1 MAIQGKIEAE
11 NMKNE
16 DCRMSNFETTKKDYQ
31 QYAKLATSAES
42 LIYSD
47 PKSSVA
53 IFGNFAEQLT
63 REIMHL
69 EGFGDWNLKQIDRI
83 NELKYRADYPPVVTK
98 YLDDIRRIRNL
109 ADHDHQ
115 FVVSKKQAL
124 EIDKK
129 AHLIW
134 SYFLEVYSQDNP
146 AKYQTPVDQANIFQV
161 QQAQIDQLKKELEA
175 ALNSQNPLEVSK
187 EIREQR
193 RKVSVNFAKK
203 HQLTEAETRQ
213 LIDKQLQEA
222 GWEADTEKLNNW
234 KFKTEPKK
242 GHNMAI
248 AEWVL
253 PNGQRADYA
262 LFKGLEFYGI
272 VEAKKWDQDIAG
284 QMAQPKEY
292 SREVP
297 FRSDYLLVDNQMGDY
312 KVPFIY
318 TANGRPY
325 LKQYKE
331 KSGIW
336 FWDARNPKENAYALE
351 EFHHPEDLAL
361 KLTAKNPDE
370 ANQDLVN
377 DNDFPK
383 FADRDYQVEAIKN
396 IEEAIKDGKKRIL
409 LAMATGTGKTRTAIA
424 LMYRLLK
431 HKRARRI
438 LYLVDRNSLGKQ
450 TADAIKDNKIGNLS
464 ISSIYGVK
472 ELQDKLPDAS
482 TKIQIATVQGMIKRL
497 FYNDNEEEKPSVGQY
512 DFIIVDEAHRGYAED
527 KELSDKEYQF
537 YDQNDYVSQYRR
549 VVDYFDATAIG
560 MTATPALQTTDIFGQ
575 PVYSYSYQQAVLD
588 NYLVDHD
595 APTIIKTKLSQEG
608 IHFKK
613 GAEIS
618 LFDQAS
624 ESIKS
629 EKLPDNMNFE
639 VKDFNKRVI
648 TENFNRVVCDYLAQN
663 CLNPNDPELGKTLI
677 FAATDAHADM
687 VVRLLREAFKKAGN
701 PVEDDAIEKIT
712 GSIRHPNNEIKL
724 FKNEKNPNIVVTV
737 DLLTT
742 GVDVP
747 EITNLVFLRRVQS
760 RILYEQMLGRATR
773 LCPEIHKAVFNI
785 YDAVG
790 IYDAMNKVTNMKP
803 VVKNVKHDIHYF
815 VKRKDEFGI
824 SDISEQYQIDLSAAV
839 DRKIKCMNDAKRKDF
854 ERLTE
859 ISSID
864 QWARDLVHLNR
875 KAFLNEWKN
884 IEQLDKLQG
893 DKPKQY
899 ISNAPDEY
907 VGIER
912 GYGQGNSDPE
922 DYIESFNKF
931 VKEHVNTIPALQIVA
946 TRPKDLTYDELKKI
960 KLELEKN
967 GFKEHDLQS
976 AWKSANQV
984 QTTADIISFI
994 RQAAL
999 GSKLVDHDVRIH
1011 NAMQKVYGMANWNM
1025 VQKSWLKKIE
1035 NQLISSTVLGPNAE
1049 TAFSSNFFKRQGGYK
1064 QMKKI
1069 FSDNADQIIYVLNE
1083 NLYV

>member
-1 MAIQGKIEAE
+1 
-11 NMKNE
+11 MKNE
-16 DCRMSNFETTKKDYQ
+16 DCRMSNFQTTEEEYR

-53 IFGNFAEQLT
+53 VFGNFAEQLT

-83 NELKYRADYPPVVTK
+83 NELKYRGDYPPIVTK
-98 YLDDIRRIRNL
+98 YLDDIRHIRNL

-115 FVVSKKQAL
+115 FIVSKKQAL
-124 EIDKK
+124 EVDKK
-129 AHLIW
+129 AYIIW
-134 SYFLEVYSQDNP
+134 NYFLEVYSQDEV
-146 AKYQTPVDQANIFQV
+146 KEYKTPIDQANIFQL
-161 QQAQIDQLKKELEA
+161 QQEQIEQLKKELEEA
-175 ALNSQNPLEVSK
+175 RKAQKPVEVSK
-187 EIREQR
+187 ELQAKRHKI
-193 RKVSVNFAKK
+193 SVQFAKK

-213 LIDKQLQEA
+213 LIDRQLQQA
-222 GWEADTEKLNNW
+222 GWEADSENLNNW
-234 KFKTEPKK
+234 KYKTAPQK

-297 FRSDYLLVDNQMGDY
+297 FRSDYLLVDNDMGEY

-336 FWDARNPKENAYALE
+336 FWDARNPKESAYALE

-361 KLTAKNPDE
+361 KLTSQNPEIADK
-370 ANQDLVN
+370 DLV
-377 DNDFPK
+377 DDQDFPR
-383 FADRDYQVEAIKN
+383 FADRDYQVEAIKS

-438 LYLVDRNSLGKQ
+438 LYLVDRNSLGQQ

-464 ISSIYGVK
+464 IASIYGVK
-472 ELQDKLPDAS
+472 ELKDKLPDAS

-497 FYNDNEEEKPSVGQY
+497 FYNDDKEEKPSVGQY

-527 KELSDKEYQF
+527 KELSEKEYHF

-560 MTATPALQTTDIFGQ
+560 MTATPALQTTDIFGK

-613 GAEIS
+613 GAEID
-618 LFDQAS
+618 LFDQSS

-648 TENFNRVVCDYLAQN
+648 TESFNRVVCDYLAQN

-677 FAATDAHADM
+677 FAATDSHADM
-687 VVRLLREAFKKAGN
+687 VVRLLKESFKNAGN
-701 PVEDDAIEKIT
+701 PVDDDAIEKIT

-724 FKNEKNPNIVVTV
+724 FKNEKNPNIAVTV

-773 LCPEIHKAVFNI
+773 LCPEIHKSVFNI

-803 VVKNVKHDIHYF
+803 VVKNVSHDVHYF
-815 VKRKDEFGI
+815 IDQKHQFEVNDNFK
-824 SDISEQYQIDLSAAV
+824 QYQIDMTAAI
-839 DRKIKCMNDAKRKDF
+839 DRKIKRMNDSKRKEF
-854 ERLTE
+854 EHLTE
-859 ISSID
+859 INSID
-864 QWARDLVHLNR
+864 QWARDLPRLNNQE
-875 KAFLNEWKN
+875 FLKEWKN
-884 IEQLDKLQG
+884 FEQLDRLSTGSQ
-893 DKPKQY
+893 KQY
-899 ISNAPDEY
+899 ISNEPDEY
-907 VGIER
+907 LGIER
-912 GYGQGNSDPE
+912 GYGQGNSNPE

-931 VKEHVNTIPALQIVA
+931 IKENVNEIPALQIVA

-960 KLELEKN
+960 KLELEKK
-967 GFKEHDLQS
+967 GFKENDLQT
-976 AWKSANQV
+976 AWKNANQV

-994 RQAAL
+994 RQAAV
-999 GSKLVDHDVRIH
+999 GSELVDHNVRIH
-1011 NAMQKVYGMANWNM
+1011 NAMQKVYGMADWNM

-1035 NQLISSTVLGPNAE
+1035 NQLLSSTVLGPNAE
-1049 TAFSSNFFKRQGGYK
+1049 TAFSSNYFKRQGGYK
-1064 QMKKI
+1064 QMRKI

>member
-1 MAIQGKIEAE
+1 
-11 NMKNE
+11 MKNE
-16 DCRMSNFETTKKDYQ
+16 DCRMSNFQTTEEEYR

-53 IFGNFAEQLT
+53 VFGNFAEQLT

-83 NELKYRADYPPVVTK
+83 NELKYRGDYPPIVTK
-98 YLDDIRRIRNL
+98 YLDDIRHIRNL

-115 FVVSKKQAL
+115 FIVSKKQAL
-124 EIDKK
+124 EVDKK
-129 AHLIW
+129 AYIIW
-134 SYFLEVYSQDNP
+134 NYFLEVYSQDEV
-146 AKYQTPVDQANIFQV
+146 KEYKTPIDQANIFQL
-161 QQAQIDQLKKELEA
+161 QQEQIEQLKKELEEA
-175 ALNSQNPLEVSK
+175 RKAQKPVEVSK
-187 EIREQR
+187 ELQAKRHKI
-193 RKVSVNFAKK
+193 SVQFAKK

-213 LIDKQLQEA
+213 LIDRQLQQA
-222 GWEADTEKLNNW
+222 GWEADSENLNNW
-234 KFKTEPKK
+234 KYKTAPQK

-297 FRSDYLLVDNQMGDY
+297 FRSDYLLVDNDMGEY

-336 FWDARNPKENAYALE
+336 FWDARNPKESAYALE

-361 KLTAKNPDE
+361 KLTSQNPELAD
-370 ANQDLVN
+370 QDLV
-377 DNDFPK
+377 DDQDFPK
-383 FADRDYQVEAIKN
+383 FADRDYQVEAIKS

-438 LYLVDRNSLGKQ
+438 LYLVDRNSLGQQ

-464 ISSIYGVK
+464 IASIYGVK
-472 ELQDKLPDAS
+472 ELKDKLPDAS

-497 FYNDNEEEKPSVGQY
+497 FYNDDKEEKPSVGQY

-527 KELSDKEYQF
+527 KELSEKEYHF

-560 MTATPALQTTDIFGQ
+560 MTATPALQTTDIFGK

-613 GAEIS
+613 GAEID
-618 LFDQAS
+618 LFDQSS

-648 TENFNRVVCDYLAQN
+648 TESFNRVVCDYLAQN

-677 FAATDAHADM
+677 FAATDSHADM
-687 VVRLLREAFKKAGN
+687 VVRLLKESFKNAGN
-701 PVEDDAIEKIT
+701 PVDDDAIEKIT

-724 FKNEKNPNIVVTV
+724 FKNEKNPNIAVTV

-773 LCPEIHKAVFNI
+773 LCPEIHKSVFNI

-803 VVKNVKHDIHYF
+803 VVKNVSHDVHYF
-815 VKRKDEFGI
+815 IDQKHQFEINDNFK
-824 SDISEQYQIDLSAAV
+824 QYQIDMTAAI
-839 DRKIKCMNDAKRKDF
+839 DRKIKRMNDSKRKEF

-859 ISSID
+859 INSID
-864 QWARDLVHLNR
+864 QWARDLPRLNNQE
-875 KAFLNEWKN
+875 FLKEWKN
-884 IEQLDKLQG
+884 FEQLDRLSTGSQ
-893 DKPKQY
+893 KQY
-899 ISNAPDEY
+899 ISNEPDEY
-907 VGIER
+907 LGIER
-912 GYGQGNSDPE
+912 GYGQGNSNPE

-931 VKEHVNTIPALQIVA
+931 IKENVNEIPALQIVA

-960 KLELEKN
+960 KLELEKK
-967 GFKEHDLQS
+967 GFKENDLQT

-994 RQAAL
+994 RQAAV
-999 GSKLVDHDVRIH
+999 GSELVDHNVRIH
-1011 NAMQKVYGMANWNM
+1011 NAMQKVYGMADWNM

-1035 NQLISSTVLGPNAE
+1035 NQLLSSTVLGPNAE
-1049 TAFSSNFFKRQGGYK
+1049 TAFSSNYFKRQGGYK
-1064 QMKKI
+1064 QMRKI

>member
-1 MAIQGKIEAE
+1 
-11 NMKNE
+11 MKNE
-16 DCRMSNFETTKKDYQ
+16 DCRMSNFQTTEEEYR

-53 IFGNFAEQLT
+53 VFGNFSEQLT

-83 NELKYRADYPPVVTK
+83 NELKYRGDYPPIVTK
-98 YLDDIRRIRNL
+98 YLDDIRHIRNL

-115 FVVSKKQAL
+115 FIVSKKQAL
-124 EIDKK
+124 EVDKK
-129 AHLIW
+129 AYIIW
-134 SYFLEVYSQDNP
+134 NYFLEVYSQDEV
-146 AKYQTPVDQANIFQV
+146 KEYKTPIDQANIFQL
-161 QQAQIDQLKKELEA
+161 QQEQIEQLKKELEETRKA
-175 ALNSQNPLEVSK
+175 QTPVEVSK
-187 EIREQR
+187 ELQVKRHKI
-193 RKVSVNFAKK
+193 SVQFAKK

-213 LIDKQLQEA
+213 LIDRQLQQA
-222 GWEADTEKLNNW
+222 GWEADSENLNNW
-234 KFKTEPKK
+234 KYKTAPQK

-297 FRSDYLLVDNQMGDY
+297 FRSDYLLVDNDMGEY

-336 FWDARNPKENAYALE
+336 FWDARNPKESAYALE

-361 KLTAKNPDE
+361 KLTSQNPELAD
-370 ANQDLVN
+370 QDLV
-377 DNDFPK
+377 DDQDFPK
-383 FADRDYQVEAIKN
+383 FADRDYQVEAIKS

-438 LYLVDRNSLGKQ
+438 LYLVDRNSLGQQ

-464 ISSIYGVK
+464 IASIYGVK
-472 ELQDKLPDAS
+472 ELKDKLPDAS

-497 FYNDNEEEKPSVGQY
+497 FYNDDKEEKPSVGQY

-527 KELSDKEYQF
+527 KELSEKEYHF

-560 MTATPALQTTDIFGQ
+560 MTATPALQTTDIFGK

-613 GAEIS
+613 GAEID
-618 LFDQAS
+618 LFDQSS

-648 TENFNRVVCDYLAQN
+648 TESFNRVVCDYLAQN

-677 FAATDAHADM
+677 FAATDSHADM
-687 VVRLLREAFKKAGN
+687 VVRLLKESFKNAGN
-701 PVEDDAIEKIT
+701 PVDDDAIEKIT

-724 FKNEKNPNIVVTV
+724 FKNEKNPNIAVTV

-773 LCPEIHKAVFNI
+773 LCPEIHKSVFNI

-803 VVKNVKHDIHYF
+803 VVKNVSHDVHYF
-815 VKRKDEFGI
+815 IDQKHQFEVNDNFK
-824 SDISEQYQIDLSAAV
+824 QYQIDMTAAI
-839 DRKIKCMNDAKRKDF
+839 DRKIKRMNDSKRKEF
-854 ERLTE
+854 EHLTE
-859 ISSID
+859 INSID
-864 QWARDLVHLNR
+864 QWARDLPRLNNQE
-875 KAFLNEWKN
+875 FLKEWKN
-884 IEQLDKLQG
+884 FEQLDRLSTGSQ
-893 DKPKQY
+893 KQY
-899 ISNAPDEY
+899 ISNEPDEY
-907 VGIER
+907 LDIER
-912 GYGQGNSDPE
+912 GYGQGNSNPE

-931 VKEHVNTIPALQIVA
+931 IKENVNEIPALQIVA

-960 KLELEKN
+960 KLELEKK
-967 GFKEHDLQS
+967 GFKENDLQT
-976 AWKSANQV
+976 AWKNANQV

-994 RQAAL
+994 RQAAV
-999 GSKLVDHDVRIH
+999 GSELVDHNVRIH
-1011 NAMQKVYGMANWNM
+1011 NAMQKVYGMADWNM

-1035 NQLISSTVLGPNAE
+1035 NQLLSSTVLGPNAE
-1049 TAFSSNFFKRQGGYK
+1049 TAFSSNYFKRQGGYK
-1064 QMKKI
+1064 QMRKI

>member
-1 MAIQGKIEAE
+1 
-11 NMKNE
+11 MKNE
-16 DCRMSNFETTKKDYQ
+16 DCRMSNFQTTEEEYR

-53 IFGNFAEQLT
+53 VFGNFSEQLT

-83 NELKYRADYPPVVTK
+83 NELKYRGDYPPIVTK
-98 YLDDIRRIRNL
+98 YLDDIRHIRNL

-115 FVVSKKQAL
+115 FIVSKKQAL
-124 EIDKK
+124 EVDKK
-129 AHLIW
+129 AYIIW
-134 SYFLEVYSQDNP
+134 NYFLEVYSQDEV
-146 AKYQTPVDQANIFQV
+146 KEYKTPIDQANIFQL
-161 QQAQIDQLKKELEA
+161 QQEQIEQLKKELEEA
-175 ALNSQNPLEVSK
+175 RKAQKPVEVSK
-187 EIREQR
+187 ELQAKRHKI
-193 RKVSVNFAKK
+193 SVQFAKK

-213 LIDKQLQEA
+213 LIDRQLQQA
-222 GWEADTEKLNNW
+222 GWEADSENLNNW
-234 KFKTEPKK
+234 KYKTAPQK
-242 GHNMAI
+242 GHNIAI

-297 FRSDYLLVDNQMGDY
+297 FRSDYLLVDNDMGEY

-336 FWDARNPKENAYALE
+336 FWDARNPKESAYALE

-361 KLTAKNPDE
+361 KLTSQNPELADK
-370 ANQDLVN
+370 DLV
-377 DNDFPK
+377 DDQDFPR
-383 FADRDYQVEAIKN
+383 FADRDYQVEAIKS

-438 LYLVDRNSLGKQ
+438 LYLVDRNSLGQQ

-464 ISSIYGVK
+464 IASIYGVK
-472 ELQDKLPDAS
+472 ELKDKLPDAS

-497 FYNDNEEEKPSVGQY
+497 FYNDDKEEKPSVGQY

-527 KELSDKEYQF
+527 KELSEKEYHF

-549 VVDYFDATAIG
+549 VVAYFDATAIG
-560 MTATPALQTTDIFGQ
+560 MTATPALQTTDIFGK

-613 GAEIS
+613 GAEID
-618 LFDQAS
+618 LFDQSS

-648 TENFNRVVCDYLAQN
+648 TESFNRVVCDYLAQN

-677 FAATDAHADM
+677 FAATDSHADM
-687 VVRLLREAFKKAGN
+687 VVRLLKESFKNAGN
-701 PVEDDAIEKIT
+701 PVDDDAIEKIT

-724 FKNEKNPNIVVTV
+724 FKNEKNPNIAVTV

-773 LCPEIHKAVFNI
+773 LCPEIHKSVFNI

-790 IYDAMNKVTNMKP
+790 IYEAMNKVTNMKP
-803 VVKNVKHDIHYF
+803 VVKNVSHDVHYF
-815 VKRKDEFGI
+815 IDQKHQFEINDNFK
-824 SDISEQYQIDLSAAV
+824 QYQIDMTAAI
-839 DRKIKCMNDAKRKDF
+839 DRKIKRMNDSKRKEF

-859 ISSID
+859 INSID
-864 QWARDLVHLNR
+864 QWARDLPRLNNQE
-875 KAFLNEWKN
+875 FLKEWKN
-884 IEQLDKLQG
+884 FEQLDRLSTG
-893 DKPKQY
+893 SHKQY
-899 ISNAPDEY
+899 ISNEPDEY
-907 VGIER
+907 LGIER
-912 GYGQGNSDPE
+912 GYGQGNSNPE

-931 VKEHVNTIPALQIVA
+931 IKENVNEIPALQIVA

-960 KLELEKN
+960 KLELEKK
-967 GFKEHDLQS
+967 GFKENDLQT
-976 AWKSANQV
+976 AWKNANQV

-994 RQAAL
+994 RQAAV
-999 GSKLVDHDVRIH
+999 GSELVDHNVRIH
-1011 NAMQKVYGMANWNM
+1011 NAMQKVYGMADWNM

-1035 NQLISSTVLGPNAE
+1035 NQLLSSTVLGPNAE
-1049 TAFSSNFFKRQGGYK
+1049 TAFSSNYFKRQGGYK
-1064 QMKKI
+1064 QMRKI
-1069 FSDNADQIIYVLNE
+1069 FSDNADKIIYVLNE

>member
-1 MAIQGKIEAE
+1 
-11 NMKNE
+11 
-16 DCRMSNFETTKKDYQ
+16 MSNFQTTEEEYR

-53 IFGNFAEQLT
+53 VFGNFAEQLT

-83 NELKYRADYPPVVTK
+83 NELKYRGDYPPIVTK
-98 YLDDIRRIRNL
+98 YLDDIRNIRNL

-115 FVVSKKQAL
+115 FIVSKKQAL
-124 EIDKK
+124 EVDKK
-129 AHLIW
+129 AYIIW
-134 SYFLEVYSQDNP
+134 NYFLEVYSQDEV
-146 AKYQTPVDQANIFQV
+146 KEYKTPIDQANIFQL
-161 QQAQIDQLKKELEA
+161 QQEQIEQLKKELEEA
-175 ALNSQNPLEVSK
+175 RKAKKPVEVSK
-187 EIREQR
+187 EIQAKRH
-193 RKVSVNFAKK
+193 KISVQFAKK

-213 LIDKQLQEA
+213 LIDRQLQQA
-222 GWEADTEKLNNW
+222 GWEADSENLNNW
-234 KFKTEPKK
+234 KYKTAPQK

-297 FRSDYLLVDNQMGDY
+297 FRSDYLLVDNDMGEY

-336 FWDARNPKENAYALE
+336 FWDARNPKESAYALE

-361 KLTAKNPDE
+361 KLTSQNPELAD
-370 ANQDLVN
+370 QDLV
-377 DNDFPK
+377 DDQDFPK
-383 FADRDYQVEAIKN
+383 FADRDYQVEAIKS

-438 LYLVDRNSLGKQ
+438 LYLVDRNSLGQQ

-464 ISSIYGVK
+464 IASIYGVK
-472 ELQDKLPDAS
+472 ELKDKLPDAS
-482 TKIQIATVQGMIKRL
+482 TKVQIATVQGMIKRL
-497 FYNDNEEEKPSVGQY
+497 FYNDDKEEKPSVGQY

-527 KELSDKEYQF
+527 KELSEKEYHF

-560 MTATPALQTTDIFGQ
+560 MTATPALQTTDIFGK

-613 GAEIS
+613 GAEID
-618 LFDQAS
+618 LFDQSS

-648 TENFNRVVCDYLAQN
+648 TESFNRVVCDYLAQN

-677 FAATDAHADM
+677 FAATDSHADM
-687 VVRLLREAFKKAGN
+687 VVRLLKESFKNAGN
-701 PVEDDAIEKIT
+701 PVDDDAIEKIT

-724 FKNEKNPNIVVTV
+724 FKNEKNPNIAVTV

-773 LCPEIHKAVFNI
+773 LCPEIHKSVFNI

-803 VVKNVKHDIHYF
+803 VVKNVSHDVHYF
-815 VKRKDEFGI
+815 IDQKHQFEVNDNFK
-824 SDISEQYQIDLSAAV
+824 QYQIDMTAAI
-839 DRKIKCMNDAKRKDF
+839 DRKIKRMNDSKRKEF

-859 ISSID
+859 INSID
-864 QWARDLVHLNR
+864 QWARDLPRLNNQE
-875 KAFLNEWKN
+875 FLKEWKN
-884 IEQLDKLQG
+884 FEQLDRLSTGSQ
-893 DKPKQY
+893 KQY
-899 ISNAPDEY
+899 ISNEPDEY
-907 VGIER
+907 LGIER
-912 GYGQGNSDPE
+912 GYGQGNSNPE

-931 VKEHVNTIPALQIVA
+931 IKENVNEIPALQIVA

-960 KLELEKN
+960 KLELEKK
-967 GFKEHDLQS
+967 GFKENDLQT

-994 RQAAL
+994 RQAAV
-999 GSKLVDHDVRIH
+999 GSELVDHNVRIH
-1011 NAMQKVYGMANWNM
+1011 NAMQKVYGMADWNM

-1035 NQLISSTVLGPNAE
+1035 NQLLSSTVLGPNAE
-1049 TAFSSNFFKRQGGYK
+1049 TAFSSNYFKRQGGYK
-1064 QMKKI
+1064 QMRKI

>member
-1 MAIQGKIEAE
+1 
-11 NMKNE
+11 MKNE
-16 DCRMSNFETTKKDYQ
+16 DCRMSNFQTTEEEYR

-53 IFGNFAEQLT
+53 VFGNFAEQLT

-83 NELKYRADYPPVVTK
+83 NELKYRGDYPPIVTK
-98 YLDDIRRIRNL
+98 YLDDIRCIRNL

-115 FVVSKKQAL
+115 FIVSKKQAL
-124 EIDKK
+124 EVDKK
-129 AHLIW
+129 AYIIW
-134 SYFLEVYSQDNP
+134 NYFLEVYSQDEV
-146 AKYQTPVDQANIFQV
+146 KEYKTPIDQANIFQL
-161 QQAQIDQLKKELEA
+161 QQEQIEQLKKELEEA
-175 ALNSQNPLEVSK
+175 RKAQKPVEVSK
-187 EIREQR
+187 ELQAKRHKI
-193 RKVSVNFAKK
+193 SVQFAKK

-213 LIDKQLQEA
+213 LIDRQLQQA
-222 GWEADTEKLNNW
+222 GWEADSENLNNW
-234 KFKTEPKK
+234 KYKTAPQK

-297 FRSDYLLVDNQMGDY
+297 FRSDYLLVDNDMGEY

-336 FWDARNPKENAYALE
+336 FWDARNPKESAYALE

-361 KLTAKNPDE
+361 KLTSQNPELAD
-370 ANQDLVN
+370 QDLV
-377 DNDFPK
+377 DDQDFPK
-383 FADRDYQVEAIKN
+383 FADRDYQVEAIKS

-438 LYLVDRNSLGKQ
+438 LYLVDRNSLGQQ

-464 ISSIYGVK
+464 IASIYGVK
-472 ELQDKLPDAS
+472 ELKDKLPDAS

-497 FYNDNEEEKPSVGQY
+497 FYNDDKEEKPSVGQY

-527 KELSDKEYQF
+527 KELSEKEYHF

-560 MTATPALQTTDIFGQ
+560 MTATPALQTTDIFGK

-613 GAEIS
+613 GAEID
-618 LFDQAS
+618 LFDQSS

-648 TENFNRVVCDYLAQN
+648 TESFNRVVCDYLAQN

-677 FAATDAHADM
+677 FAATDSHADM
-687 VVRLLREAFKKAGN
+687 VVRLLKESFKNAGN
-701 PVEDDAIEKIT
+701 PVDDDAIEKIT

-724 FKNEKNPNIVVTV
+724 FKNEKNPNIAVTV

-773 LCPEIHKAVFNI
+773 LCPEIHKSVFNI

-803 VVKNVKHDIHYF
+803 VVKNVSHGVHYF
-815 VKRKDEFGI
+815 IDQKHQFEVNDNFK
-824 SDISEQYQIDLSAAV
+824 QYQIDMTAAI
-839 DRKIKCMNDAKRKDF
+839 DRKIKRMNDSKRKEF
-854 ERLTE
+854 EHLTE
-859 ISSID
+859 INSID
-864 QWARDLVHLNR
+864 QWARDLPRLNNQE
-875 KAFLNEWKN
+875 FLKEWKN
-884 IEQLDKLQG
+884 FEQLDRLSTG
-893 DKPKQY
+893 SHKQY
-899 ISNAPDEY
+899 ISNEPDEY
-907 VGIER
+907 LGIER
-912 GYGQGNSDPE
+912 GYGQGNSNPE

-931 VKEHVNTIPALQIVA
+931 IKENVNEIPALQIVA

-960 KLELEKN
+960 KLELEKK
-967 GFKEHDLQS
+967 GFKENDLQT
-976 AWKSANQV
+976 AWKNANQV

-994 RQAAL
+994 RQAAV
-999 GSKLVDHDVRIH
+999 GSELVDHNVRIH
-1011 NAMQKVYGMANWNM
+1011 NAMQKVYGMADWNM

-1035 NQLISSTVLGPNAE
+1035 NQLLSSTVLGPNAE
-1049 TAFSSNFFKRQGGYK
+1049 TAFSSNYFKRQGGYK
-1064 QMKKI
+1064 QMRKI

>member
-1 MAIQGKIEAE
+1 
-11 NMKNE
+11 
-16 DCRMSNFETTKKDYQ
+16 MSNFQTTEEEYR

-53 IFGNFAEQLT
+53 VFGNFAEQLT

-83 NELKYRADYPPVVTK
+83 NELKYRGDYPPIVTK
-98 YLDDIRRIRNL
+98 YLDDIRCIRNL

-115 FVVSKKQAL
+115 FIVSKKQAL
-124 EIDKK
+124 EVDKK
-129 AHLIW
+129 AYIIW
-134 SYFLEVYSQDNP
+134 NYFLEVYSQDEV
-146 AKYQTPVDQANIFQV
+146 KEYKTPIDQANIFQL
-161 QQAQIDQLKKELEA
+161 QQEQIEQLKKELEEA
-175 ALNSQNPLEVSK
+175 RKAQKPVEVSK
-187 EIREQR
+187 ELQAKRHKI
-193 RKVSVNFAKK
+193 SVQFAKK

-213 LIDKQLQEA
+213 LIDRQLQQA
-222 GWEADTEKLNNW
+222 GWEADSENLNNW
-234 KFKTEPKK
+234 KYKTAPQK

-297 FRSDYLLVDNQMGDY
+297 FRSDYLLVDNDMGEY

-336 FWDARNPKENAYALE
+336 FWDARNPKESAYALE

-361 KLTAKNPDE
+361 KLTSQNPELAD
-370 ANQDLVN
+370 QDLV
-377 DNDFPK
+377 DDQDFPK
-383 FADRDYQVEAIKN
+383 FADRDYQVEAIKS

-438 LYLVDRNSLGKQ
+438 LYLVDRNSLGQQ

-464 ISSIYGVK
+464 IASIYGVK
-472 ELQDKLPDAS
+472 ELKDKLPDAS

-497 FYNDNEEEKPSVGQY
+497 FYNDDKEEKPSVGQY

-527 KELSDKEYQF
+527 KELSEKEYHF

-560 MTATPALQTTDIFGQ
+560 MTATPALQTTDIFGK

-613 GAEIS
+613 GAEID
-618 LFDQAS
+618 LFDQSS

-648 TENFNRVVCDYLAQN
+648 TESFNRVVCDYLAQN

-677 FAATDAHADM
+677 FAATDSHADM
-687 VVRLLREAFKKAGN
+687 IVRLLKESFKNAGN
-701 PVEDDAIEKIT
+701 PVDDDAIEKIT

-724 FKNEKNPNIVVTV
+724 FKNEKNPNIAVTV

-773 LCPEIHKAVFNI
+773 LCPEIHKSVFNI

-803 VVKNVKHDIHYF
+803 VVKNVSHDVHYF
-815 VKRKDEFGI
+815 IDQKHQFEVNDNFK
-824 SDISEQYQIDLSAAV
+824 QYQIDMTAAI
-839 DRKIKCMNDAKRKDF
+839 DRKIKRMNDSKRKEF

-859 ISSID
+859 INSID
-864 QWARDLVHLNR
+864 QWARDLPRLNNQE
-875 KAFLNEWKN
+875 FLKEWKN
-884 IEQLDKLQG
+884 FEQLDRLSTGSQ
-893 DKPKQY
+893 KQY
-899 ISNAPDEY
+899 ISNEPDEY
-907 VGIER
+907 LGIER
-912 GYGQGNSDPE
+912 GYGQGNSNPE

-931 VKEHVNTIPALQIVA
+931 IKENVNEIPALQIVA

-960 KLELEKN
+960 KLELEKK
-967 GFKEHDLQS
+967 GFKENDLQT
-976 AWKSANQV
+976 AWKNANQV

-994 RQAAL
+994 RQAAV
-999 GSKLVDHDVRIH
+999 GSELVDHNVRIH
-1011 NAMQKVYGMANWNM
+1011 NAMQKVYGMADWNM

-1035 NQLISSTVLGPNAE
+1035 NQLLSSTVLGPNAE
-1049 TAFSSNFFKRQGGYK
+1049 TAFSSNYFKRQGGYK
-1064 QMKKI
+1064 QMRKI

>member
-1 MAIQGKIEAE
+1 
-11 NMKNE
+11 MKNE
-16 DCRMSNFETTKKDYQ
+16 DCRMSNFQTTEEEYR

-53 IFGNFAEQLT
+53 VFGNFAEQLT

-83 NELKYRADYPPVVTK
+83 NELKYRGDYPPIVTK
-98 YLDDIRRIRNL
+98 YLDDIRHIRNL

-115 FVVSKKQAL
+115 FIVSKKQAL
-124 EIDKK
+124 EVDKK
-129 AHLIW
+129 AYIIW
-134 SYFLEVYSQDNP
+134 NYFLEVYSQDEV
-146 AKYQTPVDQANIFQV
+146 KEYKTPIDQANIFQL
-161 QQAQIDQLKKELEA
+161 QQEQIEQLKKELEEA
-175 ALNSQNPLEVSK
+175 RKAQKPVEVSK
-187 EIREQR
+187 ELQAKRHKI
-193 RKVSVNFAKK
+193 SVQFAKK

-213 LIDKQLQEA
+213 LIDRQLQQA
-222 GWEADTEKLNNW
+222 GWEADSENLNNW
-234 KFKTEPKK
+234 KYKTAPQK

-297 FRSDYLLVDNQMGDY
+297 FRSDYLLVDNDMGEY

-336 FWDARNPKENAYALE
+336 FWDARNPKESAYALE

-361 KLTAKNPDE
+361 KLTSQNPELAD
-370 ANQDLVN
+370 QDLV
-377 DNDFPK
+377 DDQDFPK
-383 FADRDYQVEAIKN
+383 FADRDYQVEAIKS

-438 LYLVDRNSLGKQ
+438 LYLVDRNSLGQQ

-464 ISSIYGVK
+464 IASIYGVK
-472 ELQDKLPDAS
+472 ELKDKLPDAS

-497 FYNDNEEEKPSVGQY
+497 FYNDDKEEKPSVGQY

-527 KELSDKEYQF
+527 KELSEKEYHF

-560 MTATPALQTTDIFGQ
+560 MTATPALQTTDIFGK

-613 GAEIS
+613 GAEID
-618 LFDQAS
+618 LFDQSS

-648 TENFNRVVCDYLAQN
+648 TESFNRVVCDYLAQN

-677 FAATDAHADM
+677 FAATDSHADM
-687 VVRLLREAFKKAGN
+687 VVRLLKESFKNAGN
-701 PVEDDAIEKIT
+701 PVDDDAIEKIT

-724 FKNEKNPNIVVTV
+724 FKNEKNPNIAVTV

-773 LCPEIHKAVFNI
+773 LCPEIHKSVFNI

-803 VVKNVKHDIHYF
+803 VVKNVSHDVHYF
-815 VKRKDEFGI
+815 IDQKHQFEVNDNFK
-824 SDISEQYQIDLSAAV
+824 QYQIDMTAAI
-839 DRKIKCMNDAKRKDF
+839 DRKIKRMNDSKRKEF

-859 ISSID
+859 INSID
-864 QWARDLVHLNR
+864 QWARDLPRLNNQE
-875 KAFLNEWKN
+875 FLKEWKN
-884 IEQLDKLQG
+884 FEQLDRLSTG
-893 DKPKQY
+893 SHKQY
-899 ISNAPDEY
+899 ISNEPDEY
-907 VGIER
+907 LGIER
-912 GYGQGNSDPE
+912 GYGQGNSNPE

-931 VKEHVNTIPALQIVA
+931 IKENVNEIPALQIVA

-960 KLELEKN
+960 KLELEKK
-967 GFKEHDLQS
+967 GFKENDLQT

-994 RQAAL
+994 RQAAV
-999 GSKLVDHDVRIH
+999 GSELVDHNVRIH
-1011 NAMQKVYGMANWNM
+1011 NAMQKVYGMADWNM

-1035 NQLISSTVLGPNAE
+1035 NQLLSSTVLGPNAE
-1049 TAFSSNFFKRQGGYK
+1049 TAFSSNYFKRQGGYK
-1064 QMKKI
+1064 QMRKI

>member
-1 MAIQGKIEAE
+1 
-11 NMKNE
+11 
-16 DCRMSNFETTKKDYQ
+16 MSNFQTTEEEYR

-53 IFGNFAEQLT
+53 VFGNFAEQLT

-83 NELKYRADYPPVVTK
+83 NELKYRGDYPPIVTK
-98 YLDDIRRIRNL
+98 YLDDIRHIRNL

-115 FVVSKKQAL
+115 FIVSKKQAL
-124 EIDKK
+124 EVDKK
-129 AHLIW
+129 AYIIW
-134 SYFLEVYSQDNP
+134 NYFLEVYSQDEV
-146 AKYQTPVDQANIFQV
+146 KEYKTPIDQANIFQL
-161 QQAQIDQLKKELEA
+161 QQEQIEQLKKELEEA
-175 ALNSQNPLEVSK
+175 RTAQKPVEVSK
-187 EIREQR
+187 EIQAKRH
-193 RKVSVNFAKK
+193 KISVQFAKK

-213 LIDKQLQEA
+213 LIDRQLQQA
-222 GWEADTEKLNNW
+222 GWEADSENLNNW
-234 KFKTEPKK
+234 KYKNAPQK

-292 SREVP
+292 SRGVP
-297 FRSDYLLVDNQMGDY
+297 FRSDYLLVDNDMGEY

-336 FWDARNPKENAYALE
+336 FWDARNPKESAYALE

-361 KLTAKNPDE
+361 KLTSQNPELAD
-370 ANQDLVN
+370 QDLV
-377 DNDFPK
+377 DDQDFPK
-383 FADRDYQVEAIKN
+383 FADRDYQVEAIKS

-438 LYLVDRNSLGKQ
+438 LYLVDRNSLGQQ

-464 ISSIYGVK
+464 IASIYGVK
-472 ELQDKLPDAS
+472 ELKDKLPDAS

-497 FYNDNEEEKPSVGQY
+497 FYNDDKEEKPSVGQY

-527 KELSDKEYQF
+527 KELSEKEYHF

-560 MTATPALQTTDIFGQ
+560 MTATPALQTTDIFGK

-613 GAEIS
+613 GAEID
-618 LFDQAS
+618 LFDQSS

-648 TENFNRVVCDYLAQN
+648 TESFNRVVCDYLAQN

-677 FAATDAHADM
+677 FAATDSHADM
-687 VVRLLREAFKKAGN
+687 VVRLLKESFKNAGN
-701 PVEDDAIEKIT
+701 PVDDDAIEKIT

-724 FKNEKNPNIVVTV
+724 FKNEKNPNIAVTV

-773 LCPEIHKAVFNI
+773 LCPEIHKSVFNI

-803 VVKNVKHDIHYF
+803 VVKNVSHDVHYF
-815 VKRKDEFGI
+815 IDQKHQFEVNDNFK
-824 SDISEQYQIDLSAAV
+824 QYQIDMTAAI
-839 DRKIKCMNDAKRKDF
+839 DRKIKRMNDSKRKEF

-859 ISSID
+859 INSID
-864 QWARDLVHLNR
+864 QWARDLPRLNNQE
-875 KAFLNEWKN
+875 FLKEWKN
-884 IEQLDKLQG
+884 FEQLDRLSTG
-893 DKPKQY
+893 SHKQY
-899 ISNAPDEY
+899 ISNEPDEY
-907 VGIER
+907 LGIER
-912 GYGQGNSDPE
+912 GYGQGNSNPE

-931 VKEHVNTIPALQIVA
+931 IKENVNEIPALKIVA

-960 KLELEKN
+960 KLELEKK
-967 GFKEHDLQS
+967 GFKENDLQT

-994 RQAAL
+994 RQAAV
-999 GSKLVDHDVRIH
+999 GSELVDHNVRIH
-1011 NAMQKVYGMANWNM
+1011 NAMQKVYGMADWNM
-1025 VQKSWLKKIE
+1025 VQRQWLKRIE
-1035 NQLISSTVLGPNAE
+1035 NQLLANTVLGPRAE
-1049 TAFSSNFFKRQGGYK
+1049 EVFNKNYYFKRQGGYK

-1069 FSDNADQIIYVLNE
+1069 FADNADQIIYILNE

>member
-1 MAIQGKIEAE
+1 
-11 NMKNE
+11 
-16 DCRMSNFETTKKDYQ
+16 MSNFQTTEEEYR

-53 IFGNFAEQLT
+53 VFGNFAEQLT

-83 NELKYRADYPPVVTK
+83 NELKYRGDYPPIVTK
-98 YLDDIRRIRNL
+98 YLDDIRHIRNL

-115 FVVSKKQAL
+115 FIVSKRQAL
-124 EIDKK
+124 EVDKK
-129 AHLIW
+129 AYIIW
-134 SYFLEVYSQDNP
+134 NYFLEVYSQDEV
-146 AKYQTPVDQANIFQV
+146 KEYKTPIDQANIFQL
-161 QQAQIDQLKKELEA
+161 QQEQIEQLKKELEEA
-175 ALNSQNPLEVSK
+175 RKAQTPVEVSK
-187 EIREQR
+187 ELQVKRHKI
-193 RKVSVNFAKK
+193 SVQFAKK

-213 LIDKQLQEA
+213 LIDRQLQQA
-222 GWEADTEKLNNW
+222 GWEADSENLNNW
-234 KFKTEPKK
+234 KYKTAPQK

-297 FRSDYLLVDNQMGDY
+297 FRSDYLLVDNDMGEY

-336 FWDARNPKENAYALE
+336 FWDARNPKESAYALE

-361 KLTAKNPDE
+361 KLTSQNPELAD
-370 ANQDLVN
+370 QDLV
-377 DNDFPK
+377 DDQDFPK
-383 FADRDYQVEAIKN
+383 FADRDYQVEAIKS

-438 LYLVDRNSLGKQ
+438 LYLVDRNSLGQQ

-464 ISSIYGVK
+464 IASIYGVK
-472 ELQDKLPDAS
+472 ELKDKLPDAS

-497 FYNDNEEEKPSVGQY
+497 FYNDDKEDKPSVGQY

-527 KELSDKEYQF
+527 KELSEKEYHF

-560 MTATPALQTTDIFGQ
+560 MTATPALQTTDIFGK

-613 GAEIS
+613 GAEID
-618 LFDQAS
+618 LFDQSS

-648 TENFNRVVCDYLAQN
+648 TESFNRVVCDYLAQN

-677 FAATDAHADM
+677 FAATDSHADM
-687 VVRLLREAFKKAGN
+687 VVRLLKESFKNAGN
-701 PVEDDAIEKIT
+701 PVDDDAIEKIT

-724 FKNEKNPNIVVTV
+724 FKNEKNPNIAVTV

-747 EITNLVFLRRVQS
+747 EITNLVFLRQVQS

-773 LCPEIHKAVFNI
+773 LCPEIHKSVFNI

-803 VVKNVKHDIHYF
+803 VVKNVSHDVHYF
-815 VKRKDEFGI
+815 IDQKHQFEINDNFK
-824 SDISEQYQIDLSAAV
+824 QYQIDMTAAI
-839 DRKIKCMNDAKRKDF
+839 DRKIKRMNDSKRKEF

-859 ISSID
+859 INSID
-864 QWARDLVHLNR
+864 QWARDLPRLNNQE
-875 KAFLNEWKN
+875 FLKEWKN
-884 IEQLDKLQG
+884 FEQLDRLSTG
-893 DKPKQY
+893 SHKQY
-899 ISNAPDEY
+899 ISNEPDEY
-907 VGIER
+907 LGIER
-912 GYGQGNSDPE
+912 GYGQGNSNPE

-931 VKEHVNTIPALQIVA
+931 IKENVNEIPALQIVA

-960 KLELEKN
+960 KLELEKK
-967 GFKEHDLQS
+967 GFKENDLQT
-976 AWKSANQV
+976 AWKNANQV

-994 RQAAL
+994 RQAAV
-999 GSKLVDHDVRIH
+999 GSELVDHNVRIH
-1011 NAMQKVYGMANWNM
+1011 NAMQKVYGMADWNM
-1025 VQKSWLKKIE
+1025 VQRQWLKRIE
-1035 NQLISSTVLGPNAE
+1035 NQLLANTVLGPRAE
-1049 TAFSSNFFKRQGGYK
+1049 EVFNENYYFKRQGGYK

-1069 FSDNADQIIYVLNE
+1069 FADNADQIIYVLNE

>member
-1 MAIQGKIEAE
+1 
-11 NMKNE
+11 
-16 DCRMSNFETTKKDYQ
+16 MSNFQTTEEEYR

-53 IFGNFAEQLT
+53 VFGNFSEQLT

-83 NELKYRADYPPVVTK
+83 NELKYRGDYPPIVTK
-98 YLDDIRRIRNL
+98 YLDDIRHIRNL

-115 FVVSKKQAL
+115 FIVSKRQAL
-124 EIDKK
+124 EVDKK
-129 AHLIW
+129 AYIIW
-134 SYFLEVYSQDNP
+134 NYFLEVYSQDEV
-146 AKYQTPVDQANIFQV
+146 KEYKTPIDQANIFQL
-161 QQAQIDQLKKELEA
+161 QQEQIEQLKKELEEA
-175 ALNSQNPLEVSK
+175 RKAKKPVEVSK
-187 EIREQR
+187 EIQAKRH
-193 RKVSVNFAKK
+193 KISVQFAKK

-213 LIDKQLQEA
+213 LIDRQLQQA
-222 GWEADTEKLNNW
+222 GWEADSENLNNW
-234 KFKTEPKK
+234 KYKTAPQK

-297 FRSDYLLVDNQMGDY
+297 FRSDYLLVDNDMGEY

-336 FWDARNPKENAYALE
+336 FWDARNPKESAYALE

-361 KLTAKNPDE
+361 KLTSQNPELAD
-370 ANQDLVN
+370 QDLV
-377 DNDFPK
+377 DDQDFPK
-383 FADRDYQVEAIKN
+383 FADRDYQVEAIKS

-438 LYLVDRNSLGKQ
+438 LYLVDRNSLGQQ

-464 ISSIYGVK
+464 IASIYGVK
-472 ELQDKLPDAS
+472 ELKDKLPDAS

-497 FYNDNEEEKPSVGQY
+497 FYNDDKEEKPSVGQY

-527 KELSDKEYQF
+527 KELSEKEYHF

-560 MTATPALQTTDIFGQ
+560 MTATPALQTTDIFGK

-613 GAEIS
+613 GAEID
-618 LFDQAS
+618 LFDQSS

-648 TENFNRVVCDYLAQN
+648 TESFNRVVCDYLAQN

-677 FAATDAHADM
+677 FAATDSHADM
-687 VVRLLREAFKKAGN
+687 VVRLLKESFKNAGN
-701 PVEDDAIEKIT
+701 PVDDDAIEKIT

-724 FKNEKNPNIVVTV
+724 FKNEKNPNIAVTV

-773 LCPEIHKAVFNI
+773 LCPEIHKSVFNI

-803 VVKNVKHDIHYF
+803 VVKNVSHDVHYF
-815 VKRKDEFGI
+815 IDQKHQFEVNDNFK
-824 SDISEQYQIDLSAAV
+824 QYQIDMTAAI
-839 DRKIKCMNDAKRKDF
+839 DRKIKRMNDSKRKEF

-859 ISSID
+859 INSID
-864 QWARDLVHLNR
+864 QWARDLPRLNNQE
-875 KAFLNEWKN
+875 FLKEWKN
-884 IEQLDKLQG
+884 FEQLDRLSTGSQ
-893 DKPKQY
+893 KQY
-899 ISNAPDEY
+899 ISNEPDEY
-907 VGIER
+907 LGIER
-912 GYGQGNSDPE
+912 GYGQGNSNPE

-931 VKEHVNTIPALQIVA
+931 IKENVNEIPALQIVA

-960 KLELEKN
+960 KLELEKK
-967 GFKEHDLQS
+967 GFKENDLQT

-994 RQAAL
+994 RQAAV
-999 GSKLVDHDVRIH
+999 GSELVDHNVRIH
-1011 NAMQKVYGMANWNM
+1011 NAMQKVYGMADWNM

-1035 NQLISSTVLGPNAE
+1035 NQLLSSTVLGPNAE
-1049 TAFSSNFFKRQGGYK
+1049 TAFSSNYFKRQGGYK
-1064 QMKKI
+1064 QMRKI

>member
-1 MAIQGKIEAE
+1 
-11 NMKNE
+11 MKNE
-16 DCRMSNFETTKKDYQ
+16 DCRMSNFQTTEEEYR

-53 IFGNFAEQLT
+53 VFGNFAEQLT

-83 NELKYRADYPPVVTK
+83 NELKYRGDYPPIVTK
-98 YLDDIRRIRNL
+98 YLDDIRHIRNL

-115 FVVSKKQAL
+115 FIVSKKQAL
-124 EIDKK
+124 EVDKK
-129 AHLIW
+129 AYIIW
-134 SYFLEVYSQDNP
+134 NYFLEVYSQDEVEEY
-146 AKYQTPVDQANIFQV
+146 KTPIDQANIFQL
-161 QQAQIDQLKKELEA
+161 QQEQIEQLKKELEEA
-175 ALNSQNPLEVSK
+175 RKAQKPMEVSK
-187 EIREQR
+187 ELQAKRHKI
-193 RKVSVNFAKK
+193 SVQFAKK

-213 LIDKQLQEA
+213 LIDRQLQQA
-222 GWEADTEKLNNW
+222 GWEADSENLNNW
-234 KFKTEPKK
+234 KYKTAPQK

-297 FRSDYLLVDNQMGDY
+297 FRSDYLLVDNDMGEY

-336 FWDARNPKENAYALE
+336 FWDARNSKESAYALE

-361 KLTAKNPDE
+361 KLTSQNPELADK
-370 ANQDLVN
+370 DLV
-377 DNDFPK
+377 DDQDFPK
-383 FADRDYQVEAIKN
+383 FADRDYQVEAIKS

-438 LYLVDRNSLGKQ
+438 LYLVDRNSLGQQ

-464 ISSIYGVK
+464 IASIYGVK
-472 ELQDKLPDAS
+472 ELKDKLPDAS

-497 FYNDNEEEKPSVGQY
+497 FYNDDKEEKPSVGQY

-527 KELSDKEYQF
+527 RELSEKEYHF

-560 MTATPALQTTDIFGQ
+560 MTATPALQTTDIFGK

-613 GAEIS
+613 GAEID
-618 LFDQAS
+618 LFDQSS

-639 VKDFNKRVI
+639 VKDFNKQVI
-648 TENFNRVVCDYLAQN
+648 TESFNRVVCDYLAQN

-677 FAATDAHADM
+677 FAATDSHADM
-687 VVRLLREAFKKAGN
+687 VVRLLKESFKNAGN
-701 PVEDDAIEKIT
+701 PVDDDAIEKIT

-724 FKNEKNPNIVVTV
+724 FKNEKNPNIAVTV

-773 LCPEIHKAVFNI
+773 LCPEIHKSVFNI

-803 VVKNVKHDIHYF
+803 VVKNVSHDVHYF
-815 VKRKDEFGI
+815 IDQKHQFEVNDNFK
-824 SDISEQYQIDLSAAV
+824 QYQIDMTAAI
-839 DRKIKCMNDAKRKDF
+839 DRKIKRMNDSKRKEF

-859 ISSID
+859 INSID
-864 QWARDLVHLNR
+864 QWARDLPRLNNQE
-875 KAFLNEWKN
+875 FLKEWKN
-884 IEQLDKLQG
+884 FEQLDRLSTG
-893 DKPKQY
+893 SHKQY
-899 ISNAPDEY
+899 ISNEPDEY
-907 VGIER
+907 LGIER
-912 GYGQGNSDPE
+912 GYGQGNSNPE
-922 DYIESFNKF
+922 DYIENFNKF
-931 VKEHVNTIPALQIVA
+931 IKENVNEIPALQIVA

-960 KLELEKN
+960 KLELEKK
-967 GFKEHDLQS
+967 GFKENDLQT
-976 AWKSANQV
+976 AWKNANQV

-994 RQAAL
+994 RQAAV
-999 GSKLVDHDVRIH
+999 GSELVDHNVRIH
-1011 NAMQKVYGMANWNM
+1011 NAMQKVYGMADWNM

-1035 NQLISSTVLGPNAE
+1035 NQLLSSTVLGPNAE
-1049 TAFSSNFFKRQGGYK
+1049 TAFSSNYFKRQGGYK
-1064 QMKKI
+1064 QMRKI

>member
-1 MAIQGKIEAE
+1 
-11 NMKNE
+11 MKNE
-16 DCRMSNFETTKKDYQ
+16 DCRMSNFQTTEEEYR

-53 IFGNFAEQLT
+53 VFGNFAEQLT

-83 NELKYRADYPPVVTK
+83 NELKYRGDYPPIVTK
-98 YLDDIRRIRNL
+98 YLDDIRHIRNL

-115 FVVSKKQAL
+115 FIVSKKQAL
-124 EIDKK
+124 EVDKK
-129 AHLIW
+129 AYIIW
-134 SYFLEVYSQDNP
+134 NYFLEVYSQDEVNEY
-146 AKYQTPVDQANIFQV
+146 KTPIDQANIFQL
-161 QQAQIDQLKKELEA
+161 QQEQIEQLKKELEEA
-175 ALNSQNPLEVSK
+175 RKAQKPIEVSK
-187 EIREQR
+187 ELQAKRHKI
-193 RKVSVNFAKK
+193 SVQFAKK

-213 LIDKQLQEA
+213 LIDRQLQQA
-222 GWEADTEKLNNW
+222 GWEADSENLNNW
-234 KFKTEPKK
+234 KYKTAPQK

-297 FRSDYLLVDNQMGDY
+297 FRSDYLLVDNDMGEY

-336 FWDARNPKENAYALE
+336 FWDARNPKESAYALE

-361 KLTAKNPDE
+361 KLTSQNPELADK
-370 ANQDLVN
+370 DLV
-377 DNDFPK
+377 DDQDFPR
-383 FADRDYQVEAIKN
+383 FADRDYQVEAIKS

-438 LYLVDRNSLGKQ
+438 LYLVDRNSLGQQ

-464 ISSIYGVK
+464 IASIYGVK
-472 ELQDKLPDAS
+472 ELKDKLPDAS

-497 FYNDNEEEKPSVGQY
+497 FYNNDKEEKPSVGQY

-527 KELSDKEYQF
+527 KELSEKEYHF

-560 MTATPALQTTDIFGQ
+560 MTATPALQTTDIFGK

-613 GAEIS
+613 GAEID
-618 LFDQAS
+618 LFDQSS

-648 TENFNRVVCDYLAQN
+648 TESFNRVVCDYLAQN

-677 FAATDAHADM
+677 FAATDSHADM
-687 VVRLLREAFKKAGN
+687 VVRLLKESFKNAGN
-701 PVEDDAIEKIT
+701 PVDDDAIEKIT

-724 FKNEKNPNIVVTV
+724 FKNEKNPNIAVTV

-773 LCPEIHKAVFNI
+773 LCPEIHKSVFNI

-803 VVKNVKHDIHYF
+803 VVKNVSHDVHYF
-815 VKRKDEFGI
+815 IDQKHQFEINDNFK
-824 SDISEQYQIDLSAAV
+824 QYQIDMTAAI
-839 DRKIKCMNDAKRKDF
+839 DRKIKRMNDSKRKEF

-859 ISSID
+859 INSID
-864 QWARDLVHLNR
+864 QWARDLPRLNNQE
-875 KAFLNEWKN
+875 FLKEWKN
-884 IEQLDKLQG
+884 FEQLDRLSTGSQ
-893 DKPKQY
+893 KQY
-899 ISNAPDEY
+899 ISNEPDEY
-907 VGIER
+907 LGIER
-912 GYGQGNSDPE
+912 GYGQGNSNPE

-931 VKEHVNTIPALQIVA
+931 IKENVNEIPALQIVA

-960 KLELEKN
+960 KLELEKK
-967 GFKEHDLQS
+967 GFKENDLQT

-994 RQAAL
+994 RQAAV
-999 GSKLVDHDVRIH
+999 GSELVDHNVRIH
-1011 NAMQKVYGMANWNM
+1011 NAMQKVYGMSDWNM

-1035 NQLISSTVLGPNAE
+1035 NQLLSSTVLGPNAE
-1049 TAFSSNFFKRQGGYK
+1049 TAFSSNYFKRQGGYK
-1064 QMKKI
+1064 QMRKI
-1069 FSDNADQIIYVLNE
+1069 FLDNADQIIYVLNE

>member
-1 MAIQGKIEAE
+1 
-11 NMKNE
+11 
-16 DCRMSNFETTKKDYQ
+16 MSNFQTTEEEYR

-53 IFGNFAEQLT
+53 VFGNFSEQLT

-83 NELKYRADYPPVVTK
+83 NELKYRGDYPPIVTK
-98 YLDDIRRIRNL
+98 YLDDIRHIRNL

-115 FVVSKKQAL
+115 FIVSKKQAL
-124 EIDKK
+124 EVDKK
-129 AHLIW
+129 AYIIW
-134 SYFLEVYSQDNP
+134 NYFLEVYSQDEV
-146 AKYQTPVDQANIFQV
+146 KEYKTPIDQANIFQL
-161 QQAQIDQLKKELEA
+161 QQEQIEQLKKELEEA
-175 ALNSQNPLEVSK
+175 RKAQKPVEVSK
-187 EIREQR
+187 ELQAKRHKI
-193 RKVSVNFAKK
+193 SVQFAKK

-213 LIDKQLQEA
+213 LIDRQLQQA
-222 GWEADTEKLNNW
+222 GWEADSENLNNW
-234 KFKTEPKK
+234 KYKTAPQK

-297 FRSDYLLVDNQMGDY
+297 FRSDYLLVDNDMGEY

-336 FWDARNPKENAYALE
+336 FWDARNPKESAYALE

-361 KLTAKNPDE
+361 KLTSQNPELAD
-370 ANQDLVN
+370 QDLV
-377 DNDFPK
+377 DDQDFPK
-383 FADRDYQVEAIKN
+383 FADRDYQVEAIKS

-438 LYLVDRNSLGKQ
+438 LYLVDRNSLGQQ

-464 ISSIYGVK
+464 IASIYGVK
-472 ELQDKLPDAS
+472 ELKDKLPDAS

-497 FYNDNEEEKPSVGQY
+497 FYNDDKEEKPSVGQY

-527 KELSDKEYQF
+527 KELSEKEYHF

-560 MTATPALQTTDIFGQ
+560 MTATPALQTTDIFGK

-613 GAEIS
+613 GAEID
-618 LFDQAS
+618 LFDQSS

-648 TENFNRVVCDYLAQN
+648 TESFNRVVCDYLAQN

-677 FAATDAHADM
+677 FAATDSHADM
-687 VVRLLREAFKKAGN
+687 VVRLLKESFKNAGN
-701 PVEDDAIEKIT
+701 PVDDDAIEKIT

-724 FKNEKNPNIVVTV
+724 FKNEKNPNIAVTV

-773 LCPEIHKAVFNI
+773 LCPEIHKSVFNI

-803 VVKNVKHDIHYF
+803 VVKNVSHDVHYF
-815 VKRKDEFGI
+815 IDQKHQFEVNDNFK
-824 SDISEQYQIDLSAAV
+824 QYQIDMTAAI
-839 DRKIKCMNDAKRKDF
+839 DRKIKRMNDSKRKEF

-859 ISSID
+859 INSVD
-864 QWARDLVHLNR
+864 QWARDLPRLNNQE
-875 KAFLNEWKN
+875 FLKEWKN
-884 IEQLDKLQG
+884 FEQLDRLSTG
-893 DKPKQY
+893 SHKQY
-899 ISNAPDEY
+899 ISNEPDEY
-907 VGIER
+907 LGIER
-912 GYGQGNSDPE
+912 GYGQGNSNPE

-931 VKEHVNTIPALQIVA
+931 IKENVNEIPALQIVA

-960 KLELEKN
+960 KLELEKK
-967 GFKEHDLQS
+967 GFKENDLQT

-994 RQAAL
+994 RQAAV
-999 GSKLVDHDVRIH
+999 GSELVDHNVRIH
-1011 NAMQKVYGMANWNM
+1011 NAMQKVYGMADWNM

-1035 NQLISSTVLGPNAE
+1035 NQLLSSTVLGPNAE
-1049 TAFSSNFFKRQGGYK
+1049 TAFSSNYFKRQGGYK
-1064 QMKKI
+1064 QMRKI

>member
-1 MAIQGKIEAE
+1 
-11 NMKNE
+11 
-16 DCRMSNFETTKKDYQ
+16 MSNFQTTEEEYR

-53 IFGNFAEQLT
+53 VFGNFAEQLT

-83 NELKYRADYPPVVTK
+83 NELKYRGDYPPIVTK
-98 YLDDIRRIRNL
+98 YLDDIRNIRNL

-115 FVVSKKQAL
+115 FIVSKRQAL
-124 EIDKK
+124 EVDKK
-129 AHLIW
+129 AYIIW
-134 SYFLEVYSQDNP
+134 NYFLEVYSQDEV
-146 AKYQTPVDQANIFQV
+146 KEYKTPIDQANIFQL
-161 QQAQIDQLKKELEA
+161 QQEQIEQLKKELEEA
-175 ALNSQNPLEVSK
+175 REAQKPIEVSK
-187 EIREQR
+187 ELQAKRH
-193 RKVSVNFAKK
+193 KVSVQFAKK

-213 LIDKQLQEA
+213 LIDRQLQQA
-222 GWEADTEKLNNW
+222 GWEADSENLNNW
-234 KFKTEPKK
+234 KYKTAPQK

-297 FRSDYLLVDNQMGDY
+297 FRSDYLLVDNDMGEY

-336 FWDARNPKENAYALE
+336 FWDARNPKESAYALE

-361 KLTAKNPDE
+361 KLTSQNPELAD
-370 ANQDLVN
+370 QDLV
-377 DNDFPK
+377 DDQDFPK
-383 FADRDYQVEAIKN
+383 FADRDYQVEAIKS

-438 LYLVDRNSLGKQ
+438 LYLVDRNSLGQQ

-464 ISSIYGVK
+464 IASIYGVK
-472 ELQDKLPDAS
+472 ELKDKLPDAS

-497 FYNDNEEEKPSVGQY
+497 FYNDDKEEKPSVGQY

-527 KELSDKEYQF
+527 KELSEKEYHF

-560 MTATPALQTTDIFGQ
+560 MTATPALQTTDIFGK

-613 GAEIS
+613 GAEID
-618 LFDQAS
+618 LFDQSS

-648 TENFNRVVCDYLAQN
+648 TESFNRVVCDYLAQN

-677 FAATDAHADM
+677 FAATDSHADM
-687 VVRLLREAFKKAGN
+687 VVRLLKESFKNAGN
-701 PVEDDAIEKIT
+701 PVDDDAIEKIT

-724 FKNEKNPNIVVTV
+724 FKNEKNPNIAVTV

-773 LCPEIHKAVFNI
+773 LCSEIHKSVFNI

-803 VVKNVKHDIHYF
+803 VVKNVSHDVHYF
-815 VKRKDEFGI
+815 IDQKHQFEINDNFK
-824 SDISEQYQIDLSAAV
+824 QYQIDMTAAI
-839 DRKIKCMNDAKRKDF
+839 DRKIKRMNDSKRKEF

-859 ISSID
+859 INSID
-864 QWARDLVHLNR
+864 QWARDLPRLNNQE
-875 KAFLNEWKN
+875 FLKEWKN
-884 IEQLDKLQG
+884 FEQLDRLSTGSQ
-893 DKPKQY
+893 KQY
-899 ISNAPDEY
+899 ISNEPDEY
-907 VGIER
+907 LGIER
-912 GYGQGNSDPE
+912 GYGQGNSNPE

-931 VKEHVNTIPALQIVA
+931 IKENVNEIPALQIVA

-960 KLELEKN
+960 KLELEKK
-967 GFKEHDLQS
+967 GFKENDLQT
-976 AWKSANQV
+976 AWKNANQV

-994 RQAAL
+994 RQAAV
-999 GSKLVDHDVRIH
+999 GSELVDHNVRIH
-1011 NAMQKVYGMANWNM
+1011 NAMQKVYGMADWNM

-1035 NQLISSTVLGPNAE
+1035 NQLLSSTVLGPNAE
-1049 TAFSSNFFKRQGGYK
+1049 TAFSSNYFKRQGGYK
-1064 QMKKI
+1064 QMRKI
-1069 FSDNADQIIYVLNE
+1069 FSDNADKIIYVLNE

>member
-1 MAIQGKIEAE
+1 
-11 NMKNE
+11 MKNE
-16 DCRMSNFETTKKDYQ
+16 DCRMSNFQTTEEEYR

-53 IFGNFAEQLT
+53 VFGNFSEQLT

-83 NELKYRADYPPVVTK
+83 NELKYRGDYPPIVTK
-98 YLDDIRRIRNL
+98 YLDDIRNIRNL

-115 FVVSKKQAL
+115 FIVSKRQAL
-124 EIDKK
+124 EVDKK
-129 AHLIW
+129 AYIIW
-134 SYFLEVYSQDNP
+134 NYFLEVYSQDEV
-146 AKYQTPVDQANIFQV
+146 KEYKTPIDQANIFQL
-161 QQAQIDQLKKELEA
+161 QQEQIEQLKKELEEA
-175 ALNSQNPLEVSK
+175 RKAQTPVEVSK
-187 EIREQR
+187 ELQVKRHKI
-193 RKVSVNFAKK
+193 SVQFAKK

-213 LIDKQLQEA
+213 LIDRQLQQA
-222 GWEADTEKLNNW
+222 GWEADSENLNNW
-234 KFKTEPKK
+234 KYKTAPQK

-297 FRSDYLLVDNQMGDY
+297 FRSDYLLVDNDMGEY

-336 FWDARNPKENAYALE
+336 FWDARNPKESAYALE

-361 KLTAKNPDE
+361 KLTSQNPELAD
-370 ANQDLVN
+370 QDLV
-377 DNDFPK
+377 DDQDFPK
-383 FADRDYQVEAIKN
+383 FADRDYQVEAIKS

-438 LYLVDRNSLGKQ
+438 LYLVDRNSLGQQ

-464 ISSIYGVK
+464 IASIYGVK
-472 ELQDKLPDAS
+472 ELKDKLPDAS

-497 FYNDNEEEKPSVGQY
+497 FYNDDKEEKPSVGQY

-527 KELSDKEYQF
+527 KELSEKEYHF

-560 MTATPALQTTDIFGQ
+560 MTATPALQTTDIFGK

-613 GAEIS
+613 GAEID
-618 LFDQAS
+618 LFDQSS

-648 TENFNRVVCDYLAQN
+648 TESFNRVVCDYLAQN

-677 FAATDAHADM
+677 FAATDSHADM
-687 VVRLLREAFKKAGN
+687 VVRLLKESFKNAGN
-701 PVEDDAIEKIT
+701 PVDDDAIEKIT

-724 FKNEKNPNIVVTV
+724 FKNEKNPNIAVTV

-773 LCPEIHKAVFNI
+773 LCSEIHKSVFNI

-803 VVKNVKHDIHYF
+803 VVKNVSHDVHYF
-815 VKRKDEFGI
+815 IDQKHQFEINDNFK
-824 SDISEQYQIDLSAAV
+824 QYQIDMTAAI
-839 DRKIKCMNDAKRKDF
+839 DRKIKRMNDSKRKEF

-859 ISSID
+859 INSID
-864 QWARDLVHLNR
+864 QWARDLPRLNNQE
-875 KAFLNEWKN
+875 FLKEWKN
-884 IEQLDKLQG
+884 FEQLDRLSTG
-893 DKPKQY
+893 SHKQY
-899 ISNAPDEY
+899 ISNEPDEY
-907 VGIER
+907 LGIER
-912 GYGQGNSDPE
+912 GYGQGNSNPE

-931 VKEHVNTIPALQIVA
+931 IKENVNEIPALQIVA

-960 KLELEKN
+960 KLELEKK
-967 GFKEHDLQS
+967 GFKENDLQT
-976 AWKSANQV
+976 AWKNANQV

-994 RQAAL
+994 RQAAV
-999 GSKLVDHDVRIH
+999 GSELVDHNVRIH
-1011 NAMQKVYGMANWNM
+1011 NAMQKVYGMADWNM

-1035 NQLISSTVLGPNAE
+1035 NQLLSSTVLGPNAE
-1049 TAFSSNFFKRQGGYK
+1049 TAFSSNYFKRQGGYK
-1064 QMKKI
+1064 QMRKI

>member
-1 MAIQGKIEAE
+1 
-11 NMKNE
+11 
-16 DCRMSNFETTKKDYQ
+16 MSNFQTTEEEYR

-53 IFGNFAEQLT
+53 VFGNFAEQLT

-83 NELKYRADYPPVVTK
+83 NELKYRGDYPPIVTK
-98 YLDDIRRIRNL
+98 YLDDIRNIRNL

-115 FVVSKKQAL
+115 FIVSKKQAL
-124 EIDKK
+124 EVDKK
-129 AHLIW
+129 AYIIW
-134 SYFLEVYSQDNP
+134 NYFLEVYSQDEV
-146 AKYQTPVDQANIFQV
+146 KEYKTPIDQANIFQL
-161 QQAQIDQLKKELEA
+161 QQEQIEQLKKELEEA
-175 ALNSQNPLEVSK
+175 RKAQKPVEVSK
-187 EIREQR
+187 EIQAKRH
-193 RKVSVNFAKK
+193 KISVQFAKK

-213 LIDKQLQEA
+213 LIDRQLQQA
-222 GWEADTEKLNNW
+222 GWEADSENLNNW
-234 KFKTEPKK
+234 KYKTAPQK

-297 FRSDYLLVDNQMGDY
+297 FRSDYLLVDNDMGEY
-312 KVPFIY
+312 RVPFIY

-336 FWDARNPKENAYALE
+336 FWDARNPKESAYALE

-361 KLTAKNPDE
+361 KLTSQNPELAD
-370 ANQDLVN
+370 QDLV
-377 DNDFPK
+377 DDQDFPK
-383 FADRDYQVEAIKN
+383 FADRDYQVEAIKS

-438 LYLVDRNSLGKQ
+438 LYLVDRNSLGQQ

-464 ISSIYGVK
+464 IASIYGVK
-472 ELQDKLPDAS
+472 ELKDKLPDAS

-497 FYNDNEEEKPSVGQY
+497 FYNDDKEEKPSVGQY

-527 KELSDKEYQF
+527 KELSEKEYHF

-560 MTATPALQTTDIFGQ
+560 MTATPALQTTDIFGK

-613 GAEIS
+613 GAEID
-618 LFDQAS
+618 LFDQSS

-648 TENFNRVVCDYLAQN
+648 TESFNRVVCDYLAQN

-677 FAATDAHADM
+677 FAATDSHADM
-687 VVRLLREAFKKAGN
+687 VVRLLKESFKNAGN
-701 PVEDDAIEKIT
+701 PVDDDAIEKIT

-724 FKNEKNPNIVVTV
+724 FKNEKNPNIAVTV

-773 LCPEIHKAVFNI
+773 LCPEIHKSVFNI

-803 VVKNVKHDIHYF
+803 VVKNVSHDVHYF
-815 VKRKDEFGI
+815 IDQKHQFEVNDNFK
-824 SDISEQYQIDLSAAV
+824 QYQIDMTAAI
-839 DRKIKCMNDAKRKDF
+839 DRKIKRMNDSKRKEF

-859 ISSID
+859 IDSID
-864 QWARDLVHLNR
+864 QWARDLPRLNNQE
-875 KAFLNEWKN
+875 FLKEWKN
-884 IEQLDKLQG
+884 FEQLDRLSIGSQ
-893 DKPKQY
+893 KQY
-899 ISNAPDEY
+899 ISNEPDEY
-907 VGIER
+907 LGIER
-912 GYGQGNSDPE
+912 GYGQGNSNPE

-931 VKEHVNTIPALQIVA
+931 IKENVNEIPALQIVA

-960 KLELEKN
+960 KLELEKK
-967 GFKEHDLQS
+967 GFKENDLQT
-976 AWKSANQV
+976 AWKNANQV

-994 RQAAL
+994 RQAAV
-999 GSKLVDHDVRIH
+999 GSELVDHNVRIH
-1011 NAMQKVYGMANWNM
+1011 NAMQKVYGMADWNM

-1035 NQLISSTVLGPNAE
+1035 NQLLSSTVLGPNAE
-1049 TAFSSNFFKRQGGYK
+1049 TAFSSNYFKRQGGYK
-1064 QMKKI
+1064 QMRKI
-1069 FSDNADQIIYVLNE
+1069 FSDNADKIIYVLNE

>member
-1 MAIQGKIEAE
+1 
-11 NMKNE
+11 
-16 DCRMSNFETTKKDYQ
+16 
-31 QYAKLATSAES
+31 
-42 LIYSD
+42 
-47 PKSSVA
+47 
-53 IFGNFAEQLT
+53 
-63 REIMHL
+63 MHL

-83 NELKYRADYPPVVTK
+83 NELKYRGDYPPIVTK
-98 YLDDIRRIRNL
+98 YLDDIRHIRNL

-115 FVVSKKQAL
+115 FIVSKKQAL
-124 EIDKK
+124 EVDKK
-129 AHLIW
+129 AYIIW
-134 SYFLEVYSQDNP
+134 NYFLEVYSQDEV
-146 AKYQTPVDQANIFQV
+146 KEYKTPIDQANIFQL
-161 QQAQIDQLKKELEA
+161 QQEQIEQLKKELEEA
-175 ALNSQNPLEVSK
+175 RKAQKPIEVSK
-187 EIREQR
+187 ELQAKRH
-193 RKVSVNFAKK
+193 KVSVQFAKK

-213 LIDKQLQEA
+213 LIDRQLQQA
-222 GWEADTEKLNNW
+222 GWEADSENLNNW
-234 KFKTEPKK
+234 KYKTAPQK

-297 FRSDYLLVDNQMGDY
+297 FRSDYLLVDNDMGEY

-336 FWDARNPKENAYALE
+336 FWDARNPKESAYALE

-361 KLTAKNPDE
+361 KLTSQNPEMADK
-370 ANQDLVN
+370 DLV
-377 DNDFPK
+377 DDQDFPR
-383 FADRDYQVEAIKN
+383 FADRDYQVEAIKS

-438 LYLVDRNSLGKQ
+438 LYLVDRNSLGQQ

-464 ISSIYGVK
+464 IASIYGVK
-472 ELQDKLPDAS
+472 ELKDKLPDAS

-497 FYNDNEEEKPSVGQY
+497 FYNDDKEEKPSVGQY

-527 KELSDKEYQF
+527 KELSEKEYHF

-560 MTATPALQTTDIFGQ
+560 MTATPALQTTDIFGK

-613 GAEIS
+613 GAEID

-648 TENFNRVVCDYLAQN
+648 TESFNRVVCDYLAQN

-677 FAATDAHADM
+677 FAATDSHADM
-687 VVRLLREAFKKAGN
+687 VVRLLKESFKNAGN
-701 PVEDDAIEKIT
+701 PVDDDAIEKIT

-724 FKNEKNPNIVVTV
+724 FKNEKNPNIAVTV

-773 LCPEIHKAVFNI
+773 LCPEIHKSVFNI

-803 VVKNVKHDIHYF
+803 VVKNVSHDVHYF
-815 VKRKDEFGI
+815 IDQKHQFEINDNFK
-824 SDISEQYQIDLSAAV
+824 QYQIDMTAAI
-839 DRKIKCMNDAKRKDF
+839 DRKIKRMNDSKRKEF
-854 ERLTE
+854 EHLTE
-859 ISSID
+859 INSID
-864 QWARDLVHLNR
+864 QWARDLPRLNNQE
-875 KAFLNEWKN
+875 FLKEWKN
-884 IEQLDKLQG
+884 FEQLDRLSTGSQ
-893 DKPKQY
+893 KQY
-899 ISNAPDEY
+899 ISNEPDEY
-907 VGIER
+907 LDIER
-912 GYGQGNSDPE
+912 GYGQGNSNPE

-931 VKEHVNTIPALQIVA
+931 IKENVNEIPALQIVA

-960 KLELEKN
+960 KLELEKK
-967 GFKEHDLQS
+967 GFKENDLQT

-994 RQAAL
+994 RQAAV
-999 GSKLVDHDVRIH
+999 GSELVDHNVRIH
-1011 NAMQKVYGMANWNM
+1011 NAMQKVYGMADWNM
-1025 VQKSWLKKIE
+1025 VQRQWLKRIE
-1035 NQLISSTVLGPNAE
+1035 NQLLANTVLGPRAE
-1049 TAFSSNFFKRQGGYK
+1049 EVFNENYYFKRQGGYK

-1069 FSDNADQIIYVLNE
+1069 FADNADQIIYVLNE

>member
-1 MAIQGKIEAE
+1 
-11 NMKNE
+11 MKNE
-16 DCRMSNFETTKKDYQ
+16 DCRMSNFQTTEEEYR

-53 IFGNFAEQLT
+53 VFGNFAEQLT

-83 NELKYRADYPPVVTK
+83 NELKYRGDYPPIVTK
-98 YLDDIRRIRNL
+98 YLDDIRHIRNL

-115 FVVSKKQAL
+115 FIVSKKQAL
-124 EIDKK
+124 EVDKK
-129 AHLIW
+129 AYIIW
-134 SYFLEVYSQDNP
+134 NYFLEVYSQDEV
-146 AKYQTPVDQANIFQV
+146 KEYKTPIDQANIFQL
-161 QQAQIDQLKKELEA
+161 QQEQIEQLKKELEEA
-175 ALNSQNPLEVSK
+175 RKAQKPVEVSK
-187 EIREQR
+187 EIQAKRH
-193 RKVSVNFAKK
+193 KISVQFAKK

-213 LIDKQLQEA
+213 LIDRQLQQA
-222 GWEADTEKLNNW
+222 GWEADSENLNNW
-234 KFKTEPKK
+234 KYKTAPQK

-297 FRSDYLLVDNQMGDY
+297 FRSDYLLVDNDMGEY

-336 FWDARNPKENAYALE
+336 FWDARNPKESAYALE

-361 KLTAKNPDE
+361 KLTSQNPEMADK
-370 ANQDLVN
+370 DLV
-377 DNDFPK
+377 DDQDFPK
-383 FADRDYQVEAIKN
+383 FADRDYQVEAIKS

-438 LYLVDRNSLGKQ
+438 LYLVDRNSLGQQ

-464 ISSIYGVK
+464 IASIYGVK
-472 ELQDKLPDAS
+472 ELKDKLPDAS

-497 FYNDNEEEKPSVGQY
+497 FYNDDKEEKPSVGQY

-527 KELSDKEYQF
+527 KELSEKEYHF

-560 MTATPALQTTDIFGQ
+560 MTATPALQTTDIFGK

-613 GAEIS
+613 GAEID
-618 LFDQAS
+618 LFDQSS

-648 TENFNRVVCDYLAQN
+648 TESFNRVVCDYLAQN

-677 FAATDAHADM
+677 FAATDSHADM
-687 VVRLLREAFKKAGN
+687 VVRLLKESFKNAGN
-701 PVEDDAIEKIT
+701 PVDDDAIEKIT

-724 FKNEKNPNIVVTV
+724 FKNEKNPNIAVTV

-773 LCPEIHKAVFNI
+773 LCPEIHKSVFNI

-803 VVKNVKHDIHYF
+803 VVKNVSHDVHYF
-815 VKRKDEFGI
+815 IDQKHQFEVNDNFK
-824 SDISEQYQIDLSAAV
+824 QYQIDMTAAI
-839 DRKIKCMNDAKRKDF
+839 DRKIKRMNDSKRKEF

-859 ISSID
+859 INSID
-864 QWARDLVHLNR
+864 QWARDLPRLNNQE
-875 KAFLNEWKN
+875 FLKEWKN
-884 IEQLDKLQG
+884 FEQLDRLSTG
-893 DKPKQY
+893 SHKQY
-899 ISNAPDEY
+899 ISNEPDEY
-907 VGIER
+907 LGIER
-912 GYGQGNSDPE
+912 GYGQGNSNPE

-931 VKEHVNTIPALQIVA
+931 IKENVNEIPALQIVA

-960 KLELEKN
+960 KLELEKK
-967 GFKEHDLQS
+967 GFKENDLQT

-994 RQAAL
+994 RQAAV
-999 GSKLVDHDVRIH
+999 GSELVDHNVRIH
-1011 NAMQKVYGMANWNM
+1011 NAMQKVYGMADWNM

-1035 NQLISSTVLGPNAE
+1035 NQLLSSTVLGPNAE
-1049 TAFSSNFFKRQGGYK
+1049 TAFSSNYFKRQGGYK
-1064 QMKKI
+1064 QMRKI

>member
-1 MAIQGKIEAE
+1 
-11 NMKNE
+11 
-16 DCRMSNFETTKKDYQ
+16 MSNFQTTEEEYR

-53 IFGNFAEQLT
+53 VFGNFAEQLT

-83 NELKYRADYPPVVTK
+83 NELKYRGDYPPIVTK
-98 YLDDIRRIRNL
+98 YLDDIRNIRNL

-115 FVVSKKQAL
+115 FIVSKKQAL
-124 EIDKK
+124 EVDKK
-129 AHLIW
+129 AYIIW
-134 SYFLEVYSQDNP
+134 NYFLEVYSQDEV
-146 AKYQTPVDQANIFQV
+146 KEYKTPIDQANIFQL
-161 QQAQIDQLKKELEA
+161 QQEQIEQLKKELEEA
-175 ALNSQNPLEVSK
+175 RKAQKPVEVSK
-187 EIREQR
+187 ELQAKRHKI
-193 RKVSVNFAKK
+193 SVQFAKK

-213 LIDKQLQEA
+213 LIDRQLQQA
-222 GWEADTEKLNNW
+222 GWEADSENLNNW
-234 KFKTEPKK
+234 KYKTAPQK

-297 FRSDYLLVDNQMGDY
+297 FRSDYLLVDNDMGEY

-336 FWDARNPKENAYALE
+336 FWDARNPKESAYALE

-361 KLTAKNPDE
+361 KLTSQNPELAD
-370 ANQDLVN
+370 QDLV
-377 DNDFPK
+377 DDQDFPK
-383 FADRDYQVEAIKN
+383 FADRDYQVEAIKS

-438 LYLVDRNSLGKQ
+438 LYLVDRNSLGQQ

-464 ISSIYGVK
+464 IASIYGVK
-472 ELQDKLPDAS
+472 ELKDKLPDAS

-497 FYNDNEEEKPSVGQY
+497 FYNDDKEEKPSVGQY

-527 KELSDKEYQF
+527 KELSEKEYHF

-560 MTATPALQTTDIFGQ
+560 MTATPALQTTDIFGK

-613 GAEIS
+613 GAEID
-618 LFDQAS
+618 LFDQSS

-648 TENFNRVVCDYLAQN
+648 TESFNRVVCDYLAQN

-677 FAATDAHADM
+677 FAATDSHADM
-687 VVRLLREAFKKAGN
+687 VVRLLKESFKNAGN
-701 PVEDDAIEKIT
+701 PVDDDAIEKIT

-724 FKNEKNPNIVVTV
+724 FKNEKNPNIAVTV

-773 LCPEIHKAVFNI
+773 LCPEIHKSVFNI

-803 VVKNVKHDIHYF
+803 VVKNVSHDVHYF
-815 VKRKDEFGI
+815 IDQKHQFEVNDNFK
-824 SDISEQYQIDLSAAV
+824 QYQIDMTAAI
-839 DRKIKCMNDAKRKDF
+839 DRKIKRMNDSKRKEF

-859 ISSID
+859 INSID
-864 QWARDLVHLNR
+864 QWARDLPRLNNQE
-875 KAFLNEWKN
+875 FLKEWKN
-884 IEQLDKLQG
+884 FEQLDRLSTGSQ
-893 DKPKQY
+893 KQY
-899 ISNAPDEY
+899 ISNEPDEY
-907 VGIER
+907 LGIER
-912 GYGQGNSDPE
+912 GYGQGNSNPE

-931 VKEHVNTIPALQIVA
+931 IKENVNEIPALQIVA

-960 KLELEKN
+960 KLELEKK
-967 GFKEHDLQS
+967 GFKENDLQT

-994 RQAAL
+994 RQAAV
-999 GSKLVDHDVRIH
+999 GSELVDHNVRIH
-1011 NAMQKVYGMANWNM
+1011 NAMQKVYGMADWNM

-1035 NQLISSTVLGPNAE
+1035 NQLLSSTVLGPNAE
-1049 TAFSSNFFKRQGGYK
+1049 TAFSSNYFKRQGGYK
-1064 QMKKI
+1064 QMRKI

>member
-1 MAIQGKIEAE
+1 
-11 NMKNE
+11 MKNE
-16 DCRMSNFETTKKDYQ
+16 DCRMSNFQTTEEEYR

-53 IFGNFAEQLT
+53 VFGNFSEQLT

-83 NELKYRADYPPVVTK
+83 NELKYRGDYPPIVTK
-98 YLDDIRRIRNL
+98 YLDDIRHIRNL

-115 FVVSKKQAL
+115 FIVSKKQAL
-124 EIDKK
+124 EVDKK
-129 AHLIW
+129 AYIIW
-134 SYFLEVYSQDNP
+134 NYFLEVYSQDEV
-146 AKYQTPVDQANIFQV
+146 KEYKTPIDQANIFQF
-161 QQAQIDQLKKELEA
+161 QQEQIEQLKKELEEA
-175 ALNSQNPLEVSK
+175 RKAQKPVEVSK
-187 EIREQR
+187 ELQAKRHKI
-193 RKVSVNFAKK
+193 SVQFAKK

-213 LIDKQLQEA
+213 LIDRQLQQA
-222 GWEADTEKLNNW
+222 GWEADSENLNNW
-234 KFKTEPKK
+234 KYKTAPQK

-297 FRSDYLLVDNQMGDY
+297 FRSDYLLVDNDMGEY

-336 FWDARNPKENAYALE
+336 FWDARNPKESAYALE

-361 KLTAKNPDE
+361 KLTSQNPELAD
-370 ANQDLVN
+370 QDLV
-377 DNDFPK
+377 DDQDFPK
-383 FADRDYQVEAIKN
+383 FADRDYQVEAIKS

-438 LYLVDRNSLGKQ
+438 LYLVDRNSLGQQ

-464 ISSIYGVK
+464 IASIYGVK
-472 ELQDKLPDAS
+472 ELKDKLPDAS

-497 FYNDNEEEKPSVGQY
+497 FYNDDKEDKPSVGQY

-527 KELSDKEYQF
+527 KELSEKEYHF

-560 MTATPALQTTDIFGQ
+560 MTATPALQTTDIFGK

-613 GAEIS
+613 GAEID
-618 LFDQAS
+618 LFDQSS

-648 TENFNRVVCDYLAQN
+648 TESFNRVVCDYLAQN

-677 FAATDAHADM
+677 FAATDSHADM
-687 VVRLLREAFKKAGN
+687 VVRLLKESFKNAGN
-701 PVEDDAIEKIT
+701 PVDDDAIEKIT

-724 FKNEKNPNIVVTV
+724 FKNEKNPNIAVTV

-773 LCPEIHKAVFNI
+773 LCSEIHKSVFNI

-803 VVKNVKHDIHYF
+803 VVKNVSHDVHYF
-815 VKRKDEFGI
+815 IDQKHQFEINDNFK
-824 SDISEQYQIDLSAAV
+824 QYQIDMTAAI
-839 DRKIKCMNDAKRKDF
+839 DRKIKRMNDSKRKEF

-859 ISSID
+859 INSID
-864 QWARDLVHLNR
+864 QWARDLPRLNNQE
-875 KAFLNEWKN
+875 FLKEWKN
-884 IEQLDKLQG
+884 FEQLDRLSTGSQ
-893 DKPKQY
+893 KQY
-899 ISNAPDEY
+899 ISNEPDEY
-907 VGIER
+907 LGIER
-912 GYGQGNSDPE
+912 GYGQGNSNPE

-931 VKEHVNTIPALQIVA
+931 IKENVNEIPALQIVA

-960 KLELEKN
+960 KLELEKK
-967 GFKEHDLQS
+967 GFKENDLQT
-976 AWKSANQV
+976 AWKNANQV

-994 RQAAL
+994 RQAAV
-999 GSKLVDHDVRIH
+999 GSELVDHNVRIH
-1011 NAMQKVYGMANWNM
+1011 NAMQKVYGMADWNM

-1035 NQLISSTVLGPNAE
+1035 NQLLSSTVLGPNAE
-1049 TAFSSNFFKRQGGYK
+1049 TAFSSNYFKRQGGYK
-1064 QMKKI
+1064 QMRKI

>member
-1 MAIQGKIEAE
+1 
-11 NMKNE
+11 MKNE
-16 DCRMSNFETTKKDYQ
+16 DCRMSNFQTTEEEYR

-53 IFGNFAEQLT
+53 VFGNFAEQLT

-83 NELKYRADYPPVVTK
+83 NELKYRGDYPPIVTK
-98 YLDDIRRIRNL
+98 YLDDIRHIRNL

-115 FVVSKKQAL
+115 FIVSKKQAL
-124 EIDKK
+124 EVDKK
-129 AHLIW
+129 AYIIW
-134 SYFLEVYSQDNP
+134 NYFLEVYSQDEV
-146 AKYQTPVDQANIFQV
+146 KEYKTPIDQANIFQL
-161 QQAQIDQLKKELEA
+161 QQEQIEQLKKELEEA
-175 ALNSQNPLEVSK
+175 REAQKPIEVSK
-187 EIREQR
+187 ELQAKRH
-193 RKVSVNFAKK
+193 KVSVQFAKK

-213 LIDKQLQEA
+213 LIDRQLQQA
-222 GWEADTEKLNNW
+222 GWEADSENLNNW
-234 KFKTEPKK
+234 KYKTAPQK

-262 LFKGLEFYGI
+262 LFKDLEFYGI

-297 FRSDYLLVDNQMGDY
+297 FRSDYLLVDNDMGEY

-336 FWDARNPKENAYALE
+336 FWDARNPKESAYALE

-361 KLTAKNPDE
+361 KLTSQNPELADK
-370 ANQDLVN
+370 DLV
-377 DNDFPK
+377 DDQDFPK
-383 FADRDYQVEAIKN
+383 FADRDYQVEAIKS
-396 IEEAIKDGKKRIL
+396 IEEAIKDGKKRVL

-438 LYLVDRNSLGKQ
+438 LYLVDRNSLGQQ
-450 TADAIKDNKIGNLS
+450 TADAIKDNKIGNSS
-464 ISSIYGVK
+464 IASIYGVK
-472 ELQDKLPDAS
+472 ELKDKLPDAS

-497 FYNDNEEEKPSVGQY
+497 FYNDDKEEKPSVGQY

-527 KELSDKEYQF
+527 KELSEKEYHF

-560 MTATPALQTTDIFGQ
+560 MTATPALQTTDIFGK

-613 GAEIS
+613 GAEID
-618 LFDQAS
+618 LFDQSS

-648 TENFNRVVCDYLAQN
+648 TESFNRVVCDYLAQN

-677 FAATDAHADM
+677 FAATDSHADM
-687 VVRLLREAFKKAGN
+687 VVRLLKESFKNAGN
-701 PVEDDAIEKIT
+701 PVDDDAIEKIT

-724 FKNEKNPNIVVTV
+724 FKNEKNPNIAVTV

-773 LCPEIHKAVFNI
+773 LCPEIHKSVFNI

-803 VVKNVKHDIHYF
+803 VVKNVSHDVHYF
-815 VKRKDEFGI
+815 IDQKHQFEINDNFK
-824 SDISEQYQIDLSAAV
+824 QYQIDMTAAI
-839 DRKIKCMNDAKRKDF
+839 DRKIKRMNDSKRKEF
-854 ERLTE
+854 EHLTE
-859 ISSID
+859 INSID
-864 QWARDLVHLNR
+864 QWARDLPRLNNQE
-875 KAFLNEWKN
+875 FLKEWKN
-884 IEQLDKLQG
+884 FEQLDRLSTG
-893 DKPKQY
+893 SHKQY
-899 ISNAPDEY
+899 ISNEPDEY
-907 VGIER
+907 LGIER
-912 GYGQGNSDPE
+912 GYGQGKSNPE

-931 VKEHVNTIPALQIVA
+931 IKENVNEIPALQIVA

-960 KLELEKN
+960 KLELEKK
-967 GFKEHDLQS
+967 GFKENDLQT

-994 RQAAL
+994 RQAAV
-999 GSKLVDHDVRIH
+999 GSELVDHNVRIH
-1011 NAMQKVYGMANWNM
+1011 NAMQKVYGMADWNM

-1035 NQLISSTVLGPNAE
+1035 NQLLSSTVLGPNAE
-1049 TAFSSNFFKRQGGYK
+1049 TAFGSNYFKRQGGYK
-1064 QMKKI
+1064 QMRKI

>member
-1 MAIQGKIEAE
+1 
-11 NMKNE
+11 
-16 DCRMSNFETTKKDYQ
+16 MSNFQTTEEEYR

-53 IFGNFAEQLT
+53 VFGNFAEQLT

-83 NELKYRADYPPVVTK
+83 NELKYRGDYPPIVTK
-98 YLDDIRRIRNL
+98 YLDDIRNIRNL

-115 FVVSKKQAL
+115 FIVSKRQAL
-124 EIDKK
+124 EVDKK
-129 AHLIW
+129 AYIIW
-134 SYFLEVYSQDNP
+134 NYFLEVYSQDEV
-146 AKYQTPVDQANIFQV
+146 KEYKTPIDQANIFQL
-161 QQAQIDQLKKELEA
+161 QQEQIEQLKKELEEA
-175 ALNSQNPLEVSK
+175 RKAQKPVEVSK
-187 EIREQR
+187 ELQSKRHKI
-193 RKVSVNFAKK
+193 SVQFAKK

-213 LIDKQLQEA
+213 LIDRQLQQA
-222 GWEADTEKLNNW
+222 GWEADSENLNNW
-234 KFKTEPKK
+234 KYKTAPQK

-297 FRSDYLLVDNQMGDY
+297 FRSDYLLVDNDMGEY

-336 FWDARNPKENAYALE
+336 FWDARNPKESAYALE

-361 KLTAKNPDE
+361 KLTSQNPELADK
-370 ANQDLVN
+370 DLV
-377 DNDFPK
+377 DDQDFPK
-383 FADRDYQVEAIKN
+383 FADRDYQVEAIKS

-438 LYLVDRNSLGKQ
+438 LYLVDRNSLGQQ

-464 ISSIYGVK
+464 IASIYGVK
-472 ELQDKLPDAS
+472 ELKDKLPDAS

-497 FYNDNEEEKPSVGQY
+497 FYNDDKEEKPSVGQY

-527 KELSDKEYQF
+527 KELSEKEYHF

-560 MTATPALQTTDIFGQ
+560 MTATPALQTTDIFGK

-613 GAEIS
+613 GAEID
-618 LFDQAS
+618 LFDQSS

-648 TENFNRVVCDYLAQN
+648 TESFNRVVCDYLAQN

-677 FAATDAHADM
+677 FAATDSHADM
-687 VVRLLREAFKKAGN
+687 VVRLLKESFKNAGN
-701 PVEDDAIEKIT
+701 PVDDDAIEKIT

-724 FKNEKNPNIVVTV
+724 FKNEKNPNIAVTV

-773 LCPEIHKAVFNI
+773 LCPEIHKSVFNI

-803 VVKNVKHDIHYF
+803 VVKNVSHDVHYF
-815 VKRKDEFGI
+815 IDQKHQFEINDNFK
-824 SDISEQYQIDLSAAV
+824 QYQIDMTAAI
-839 DRKIKCMNDAKRKDF
+839 DRKIKRMNDSKRKEF

-859 ISSID
+859 INSVD
-864 QWARDLVHLNR
+864 QWARDLPRLNNQE
-875 KAFLNEWKN
+875 FLKEWKN
-884 IEQLDKLQG
+884 FEQLDRLSTG
-893 DKPKQY
+893 SHKQY
-899 ISNAPDEY
+899 ISNEPDKY
-907 VGIER
+907 LGIER
-912 GYGQGNSDPE
+912 GYGQGNSNPE

-931 VKEHVNTIPALQIVA
+931 IKENVNEIPALQIVA

-960 KLELEKN
+960 KLELEKK
-967 GFKEHDLQS
+967 GFKENDLQT
-976 AWKSANQV
+976 AWKNANQV

-994 RQAAL
+994 RQAAV
-999 GSKLVDHDVRIH
+999 GSELVDHNVRIH
-1011 NAMQKVYGMANWNM
+1011 NAMQKVYGMADWNM

-1035 NQLISSTVLGPNAE
+1035 NQLLSSTVLGPNAE
-1049 TAFSSNFFKRQGGYK
+1049 TAFSSNYFKRQGGYK
-1064 QMKKI
+1064 QMRKI
-1069 FSDNADQIIYVLNE
+1069 FSDNADKIIYVLNE

>member
-1 MAIQGKIEAE
+1 
-11 NMKNE
+11 
-16 DCRMSNFETTKKDYQ
+16 MSNFQTTEEEYR

-53 IFGNFAEQLT
+53 VFGNFAEQLT

-83 NELKYRADYPPVVTK
+83 NELKYRGDYPPIVTK
-98 YLDDIRRIRNL
+98 YLDDIRHIRNL

-115 FVVSKKQAL
+115 FIVSKKQAL
-124 EIDKK
+124 EVDKK
-129 AHLIW
+129 AYIIW
-134 SYFLEVYSQDNP
+134 NYFLEVYSQDEV
-146 AKYQTPVDQANIFQV
+146 KEYKTPIDQANIFQL
-161 QQAQIDQLKKELEA
+161 QQEQIEQLKKELEEA
-175 ALNSQNPLEVSK
+175 RKAQKPVEVSK
-187 EIREQR
+187 EIQAKRH
-193 RKVSVNFAKK
+193 KISVQFAKK

-213 LIDKQLQEA
+213 LIDRQLQQA
-222 GWEADTEKLNNW
+222 GWEADSENLNNW
-234 KFKTEPKK
+234 KYKTAPQK

-297 FRSDYLLVDNQMGDY
+297 FRSDYLLVDNDMGEY

-336 FWDARNPKENAYALE
+336 FWDARNPKESAYALE

-361 KLTAKNPDE
+361 KLTSQNPELADK
-370 ANQDLVN
+370 DLV
-377 DNDFPK
+377 DDQDFPK
-383 FADRDYQVEAIKN
+383 FADRDYQVEAIKS

-438 LYLVDRNSLGKQ
+438 LYLVDRNSLGQQ

-464 ISSIYGVK
+464 IASIYGVK
-472 ELQDKLPDAS
+472 ELKDKLPDAS

-497 FYNDNEEEKPSVGQY
+497 FYNDDKEEKTSVGQY

-527 KELSDKEYQF
+527 KELSEKEYHF

-560 MTATPALQTTDIFGQ
+560 MTATPALQTTDIFGK

-613 GAEIS
+613 GAEID
-618 LFDQAS
+618 LFDQSS

-648 TENFNRVVCDYLAQN
+648 TESFNRVVCDYLAQN

-677 FAATDAHADM
+677 FAATDSHADM
-687 VVRLLREAFKKAGN
+687 VVRLLKESFKNAGN
-701 PVEDDAIEKIT
+701 PVDDDAIEKIT

-724 FKNEKNPNIVVTV
+724 FKNEKNPNIAVTV

-773 LCPEIHKAVFNI
+773 LCPEIHKSVFNI

-803 VVKNVKHDIHYF
+803 VVKNVSHDVHYF
-815 VKRKDEFGI
+815 IDQKHQFEVNDNFK
-824 SDISEQYQIDLSAAV
+824 QYQIDMTAAI
-839 DRKIKCMNDAKRKDF
+839 DRKIKRMNDSKRKEF

-859 ISSID
+859 INSID
-864 QWARDLVHLNR
+864 QWARDLPRLNNQE
-875 KAFLNEWKN
+875 FLKEWKN
-884 IEQLDKLQG
+884 FEQLDRLSTGSQ
-893 DKPKQY
+893 KQY
-899 ISNAPDEY
+899 ISNEPDEY
-907 VGIER
+907 LGIER
-912 GYGQGNSDPE
+912 GYGQGNSNPE

-931 VKEHVNTIPALQIVA
+931 IKENVNEIPALQIVA

-960 KLELEKN
+960 KLELEKK
-967 GFKEHDLQS
+967 GFKENDLQT

-994 RQAAL
+994 RQAAV
-999 GSKLVDHDVRIH
+999 GSELVDHNVRIH
-1011 NAMQKVYGMANWNM
+1011 NAMQKVYGMADWNM

-1035 NQLISSTVLGPNAE
+1035 NQLLSSTVLGPNAE
-1049 TAFSSNFFKRQGGYK
+1049 TAFSSNYFKRQGGYK
-1064 QMKKI
+1064 QMRKI

>member
-1 MAIQGKIEAE
+1 
-11 NMKNE
+11 MKNE
-16 DCRMSNFETTKKDYQ
+16 YCRMSNFQTTEEEYR

-53 IFGNFAEQLT
+53 VFGNFAEQLT

-83 NELKYRADYPPVVTK
+83 NELKYRGDYPPIVTK
-98 YLDDIRRIRNL
+98 YLDDIRHIRNL
-109 ADHDHQ
+109 ANHDHQ
-115 FVVSKKQAL
+115 FIVSKKQAL
-124 EIDKK
+124 EVDKK
-129 AHLIW
+129 AYIIW
-134 SYFLEVYSQDNP
+134 NYFLEVYSQDEV
-146 AKYQTPVDQANIFQV
+146 KEYKTPIDQANIFQL
-161 QQAQIDQLKKELEA
+161 QQEQIEQLKKELEEA
-175 ALNSQNPLEVSK
+175 RTAQKPVEVSK
-187 EIREQR
+187 EIQAKRH
-193 RKVSVNFAKK
+193 KISVQFAKK

-213 LIDKQLQEA
+213 LIDRQLQQA
-222 GWEADTEKLNNW
+222 GWEADSENLNNW
-234 KFKTEPKK
+234 KYKNAPQK

-292 SREVP
+292 SRGVP
-297 FRSDYLLVDNQMGDY
+297 FRSDYLLVDNDMGEY

-336 FWDARNPKENAYALE
+336 FWDARNPKESAYALE

-361 KLTAKNPDE
+361 KLTSQNPELAD
-370 ANQDLVN
+370 QDLV
-377 DNDFPK
+377 DDQDFPK
-383 FADRDYQVEAIKN
+383 FADRDYQVEAIKS
-396 IEEAIKDGKKRIL
+396 IEEAIKDGKKRVL

-438 LYLVDRNSLGKQ
+438 LYLVDRNSLGQQ

-464 ISSIYGVK
+464 IASIYGVK
-472 ELQDKLPDAS
+472 ELKDKLPDAS

-497 FYNDNEEEKPSVGQY
+497 FYNDDKEEKPSVGQY

-527 KELSDKEYQF
+527 KELSEKEYHF

-560 MTATPALQTTDIFGQ
+560 MTATPALQTTDIFGK

-613 GAEIS
+613 GAEID
-618 LFDQAS
+618 LFDQSS

-648 TENFNRVVCDYLAQN
+648 TESFNRVVCDYLAQN

-677 FAATDAHADM
+677 FAATDSHADM
-687 VVRLLREAFKKAGN
+687 VVRLLKESFKNAGN
-701 PVEDDAIEKIT
+701 PVDDDAIEKIT

-724 FKNEKNPNIVVTV
+724 FKNEKNPNIAVTV

-773 LCPEIHKAVFNI
+773 LCPEIHKSVFNI

-803 VVKNVKHDIHYF
+803 VVKNVSHDVHYF
-815 VKRKDEFGI
+815 IDQKHQFEVNDNFK
-824 SDISEQYQIDLSAAV
+824 QYQIDMTAAI
-839 DRKIKCMNDAKRKDF
+839 DRKIKRMNDSKRKEF

-859 ISSID
+859 INSID
-864 QWARDLVHLNR
+864 QWARDLPRLNNQE
-875 KAFLNEWKN
+875 FLKEWKN
-884 IEQLDKLQG
+884 FEQLDRLSTG
-893 DKPKQY
+893 SHKQY
-899 ISNAPDEY
+899 ISNEPDEY
-907 VGIER
+907 LGIER
-912 GYGQGNSDPE
+912 GYGQGNSNPE

-931 VKEHVNTIPALQIVA
+931 IKENVNEIPALQIVA

-960 KLELEKN
+960 KLELEKK
-967 GFKEHDLQS
+967 GFKENDLQT

-994 RQAAL
+994 RQAAV
-999 GSKLVDHDVRIH
+999 GSELVDHNVRIH
-1011 NAMQKVYGMANWNM
+1011 NAMQKVYGMADWNM
-1025 VQKSWLKKIE
+1025 VQRQWLKRIE
-1035 NQLISSTVLGPNAE
+1035 NQLLANTVLGPRAE
-1049 TAFSSNFFKRQGGYK
+1049 EVFNENYYFKRQGGYK

-1069 FSDNADQIIYVLNE
+1069 FADNADQIIYVLNE

>member
-1 MAIQGKIEAE
+1 
-11 NMKNE
+11 
-16 DCRMSNFETTKKDYQ
+16 MSNFQTTEEEYR

-53 IFGNFAEQLT
+53 VFGNFSEQLT

-83 NELKYRADYPPVVTK
+83 NELKYRGDYPPIVTK
-98 YLDDIRRIRNL
+98 YLDDIRHIRNL

-115 FVVSKKQAL
+115 FIVSKKQAL
-124 EIDKK
+124 EVDKK
-129 AHLIW
+129 AYIIW
-134 SYFLEVYSQDNP
+134 NYFLEVYSQDEV
-146 AKYQTPVDQANIFQV
+146 KEYKTPIDQANIFQL
-161 QQAQIDQLKKELEA
+161 QQEQIEQLKKELEEA
-175 ALNSQNPLEVSK
+175 RKAQTPVEVSK
-187 EIREQR
+187 ELQVKRHKI
-193 RKVSVNFAKK
+193 SVQFAKK

-213 LIDKQLQEA
+213 LIDRQLQQA
-222 GWEADTEKLNNW
+222 GWEADSENLNNW
-234 KFKTEPKK
+234 KYKTAPQK

-297 FRSDYLLVDNQMGDY
+297 FRSDYLLVDNDMGEY

-336 FWDARNPKENAYALE
+336 FWDARNPKESAYALE

-361 KLTAKNPDE
+361 KLTSQNPEIADK
-370 ANQDLVN
+370 DLV
-377 DNDFPK
+377 DDRDFPR
-383 FADRDYQVEAIKN
+383 FADRDYQVEAIKS

-438 LYLVDRNSLGKQ
+438 LYLVDRNSLGQQ

-464 ISSIYGVK
+464 IASIYGVK
-472 ELQDKLPDAS
+472 ELKDKLPDAS

-497 FYNDNEEEKPSVGQY
+497 FYNDDKEEKPSVGQY

-527 KELSDKEYQF
+527 KELSEKEYHF

-560 MTATPALQTTDIFGQ
+560 MTATPALQTTDIFGK

-613 GAEIS
+613 GAEID

-648 TENFNRVVCDYLAQN
+648 TESFNRVVCDYLAQN

-677 FAATDAHADM
+677 FAATDSHADM
-687 VVRLLREAFKKAGN
+687 VVRLLKESFKNAGN
-701 PVEDDAIEKIT
+701 PVDDDAIEKIT

-724 FKNEKNPNIVVTV
+724 FKNEKNPNIAVTV

-773 LCPEIHKAVFNI
+773 LCPEIHKSVFNI

-803 VVKNVKHDIHYF
+803 VVKNVSHDVHYF
-815 VKRKDEFGI
+815 IDQKHQFEVNDNFK
-824 SDISEQYQIDLSAAV
+824 QYQIDMTAAI
-839 DRKIKCMNDAKRKDF
+839 DRKIKRMNDSKRKEF

-859 ISSID
+859 INSID
-864 QWARDLVHLNR
+864 QWARDLPRLNNQE
-875 KAFLNEWKN
+875 FLKEWKN
-884 IEQLDKLQG
+884 FEQLDRLSTG
-893 DKPKQY
+893 SHKQY
-899 ISNAPDEY
+899 ISNEPDEY
-907 VGIER
+907 LGIER
-912 GYGQGNSDPE
+912 GYGQGNSNPE

-931 VKEHVNTIPALQIVA
+931 IKENVNEIPALQIVA

-960 KLELEKN
+960 KLELEKK
-967 GFKEHDLQS
+967 GFKENDLQT
-976 AWKSANQV
+976 AWKNANQV

-994 RQAAL
+994 RQAAV
-999 GSKLVDHDVRIH
+999 GSELVDHNVRIH
-1011 NAMQKVYGMANWNM
+1011 NAMQKVYGMADWNM

-1035 NQLISSTVLGPNAE
+1035 NQLLSSTVLGPNAE
-1049 TAFSSNFFKRQGGYK
+1049 TAFSSNYFKRQGGYK
-1064 QMKKI
+1064 QMRKI

>member
-1 MAIQGKIEAE
+1 
-11 NMKNE
+11 MKNE
-16 DCRMSNFETTKKDYQ
+16 DCRMSNFQTTEEEYR

-53 IFGNFAEQLT
+53 VFGNFAEQLT

-83 NELKYRADYPPVVTK
+83 NELKYRGDYPPIVTK
-98 YLDDIRRIRNL
+98 YLDDIRNIRNL

-115 FVVSKKQAL
+115 FIVSKRQAL
-124 EIDKK
+124 EVDKK
-129 AHLIW
+129 AYIIW
-134 SYFLEVYSQDNP
+134 NYFLEVYSQDEV
-146 AKYQTPVDQANIFQV
+146 KEYKTPIDQANIFQL
-161 QQAQIDQLKKELEA
+161 QQEQIEQLKKELEEA
-175 ALNSQNPLEVSK
+175 RKAQTPVEVSK
-187 EIREQR
+187 ELQVKRHKI
-193 RKVSVNFAKK
+193 SVQFAKK

-213 LIDKQLQEA
+213 LIDRQLQQA
-222 GWEADTEKLNNW
+222 GWEADSENLNNW
-234 KFKTEPKK
+234 KYKTAPQK

-297 FRSDYLLVDNQMGDY
+297 FRSDYLLVDNDMGEY

-336 FWDARNPKENAYALE
+336 FWDARNPKESAYALE

-361 KLTAKNPDE
+361 KLTSQNPEIADK
-370 ANQDLVN
+370 DLV
-377 DNDFPK
+377 DDQDFPR
-383 FADRDYQVEAIKN
+383 FADRDYQVEAIKS

-438 LYLVDRNSLGKQ
+438 LYLVDRNSLGQQ
-450 TADAIKDNKIGNLS
+450 TADAIQDNKIGNLS
-464 ISSIYGVK
+464 IASIYGVK
-472 ELQDKLPDAS
+472 ELKDKLPDAS

-497 FYNDNEEEKPSVGQY
+497 FYNDDKEEKPSVGQY

-527 KELSDKEYQF
+527 KELSEKEYHF

-560 MTATPALQTTDIFGQ
+560 MTATPALQTTDIFGK

-613 GAEIS
+613 GAEID
-618 LFDQAS
+618 LFDQSS

-648 TENFNRVVCDYLAQN
+648 TESFNRVVCDYLAQN

-677 FAATDAHADM
+677 FAATDSHADM
-687 VVRLLREAFKKAGN
+687 VVRLLKESFKNAGN
-701 PVEDDAIEKIT
+701 PVDDDAIEKIT

-724 FKNEKNPNIVVTV
+724 FKNEKNPNIAVTV

-773 LCPEIHKAVFNI
+773 LCPEIHKSVFNI

-803 VVKNVKHDIHYF
+803 VVKNVSHDVHYF
-815 VKRKDEFGI
+815 IDQKHQFEVNDNFK
-824 SDISEQYQIDLSAAV
+824 QYQIDMTAAI
-839 DRKIKCMNDAKRKDF
+839 DRKIKRMNDSKRKEF
-854 ERLTE
+854 EHLTE
-859 ISSID
+859 INSID
-864 QWARDLVHLNR
+864 QWARDLPRLNNQE
-875 KAFLNEWKN
+875 FLKEWKN
-884 IEQLDKLQG
+884 FEQLDRLSTGSQ
-893 DKPKQY
+893 KQY
-899 ISNAPDEY
+899 ISNEPDEY
-907 VGIER
+907 LGIER
-912 GYGQGNSDPE
+912 GYGQGNSNPE

-931 VKEHVNTIPALQIVA
+931 IKENVNEIPALQIVA

-960 KLELEKN
+960 KLELEKK
-967 GFKEHDLQS
+967 GFKENDLQT
-976 AWKSANQV
+976 AWKNANQV

-994 RQAAL
+994 RQAAV
-999 GSKLVDHDVRIH
+999 GSELVDHNVRIH
-1011 NAMQKVYGMANWNM
+1011 NAMQKVYGMADWNM

-1035 NQLISSTVLGPNAE
+1035 NQLLSSTVLGPNAE
-1049 TAFSSNFFKRQGGYK
+1049 TAFSSTYFKRQGGYK
-1064 QMKKI
+1064 QMRKI

>member
-1 MAIQGKIEAE
+1 
-11 NMKNE
+11 MKNE
-16 DCRMSNFETTKKDYQ
+16 DCRMSNFQTTEEEYR

-53 IFGNFAEQLT
+53 VFGNFAEQLT

-83 NELKYRADYPPVVTK
+83 NELKYRGDYPPIVTK
-98 YLDDIRRIRNL
+98 YLDDIRNIRNL

-115 FVVSKKQAL
+115 FIVSKRQAL
-124 EIDKK
+124 EVDKK
-129 AHLIW
+129 AYIIW
-134 SYFLEVYSQDNP
+134 NYFLEVYSQDEV
-146 AKYQTPVDQANIFQV
+146 KEYKTPIDQANIFQL
-161 QQAQIDQLKKELEA
+161 QQEQIEQLKKELEEA
-175 ALNSQNPLEVSK
+175 RKAQTPVEVSK
-187 EIREQR
+187 ELQVKRHKI
-193 RKVSVNFAKK
+193 SVQFAKK

-213 LIDKQLQEA
+213 LIDRQLQQA
-222 GWEADTEKLNNW
+222 GWEADSENLNNW
-234 KFKTEPKK
+234 KYKTAPQK

-297 FRSDYLLVDNQMGDY
+297 FRSDYLLVDNDMGEY

-336 FWDARNPKENAYALE
+336 FWDARNPKESAYALE

-361 KLTAKNPDE
+361 KLTSQNPELAD
-370 ANQDLVN
+370 QDLV
-377 DNDFPK
+377 DDQDFPK
-383 FADRDYQVEAIKN
+383 FADRDYQVEAIKS

-438 LYLVDRNSLGKQ
+438 LYLVDRNSLGQQ

-464 ISSIYGVK
+464 IASIYGVK
-472 ELQDKLPDAS
+472 ELKDKLPDAS

-497 FYNDNEEEKPSVGQY
+497 FYNDDKEEKPSVGQY

-527 KELSDKEYQF
+527 KELSEKEYHF

-560 MTATPALQTTDIFGQ
+560 MTATPALQTTDIFGK

-613 GAEIS
+613 GAEID
-618 LFDQAS
+618 LFDQSS

-648 TENFNRVVCDYLAQN
+648 TESFNRVVCDYLAQN

-677 FAATDAHADM
+677 FAATDSHADM
-687 VVRLLREAFKKAGN
+687 VVRLLKESFKNAGN
-701 PVEDDAIEKIT
+701 PVDDDAIEKIT

-724 FKNEKNPNIVVTV
+724 FKNEKNPNIAVTV

-773 LCPEIHKAVFNI
+773 LCSEIHKSVFNI

-803 VVKNVKHDIHYF
+803 VVKNVSHDVHYF
-815 VKRKDEFGI
+815 IDQKHQFEVNDNFK
-824 SDISEQYQIDLSAAV
+824 QYQIDMTAAI
-839 DRKIKCMNDAKRKDF
+839 DRKIKRMNDSKRKEF

-859 ISSID
+859 INSID
-864 QWARDLVHLNR
+864 QWARDLPRLNNQE
-875 KAFLNEWKN
+875 FLKEWKN
-884 IEQLDKLQG
+884 FEQLDRLSTGSQ
-893 DKPKQY
+893 KQY
-899 ISNAPDEY
+899 ISNEPDEY
-907 VGIER
+907 LGIER
-912 GYGQGNSDPE
+912 GYGQGNSNPE

-931 VKEHVNTIPALQIVA
+931 IKENVNEIPALQIVA

-960 KLELEKN
+960 KLELEKK
-967 GFKEHDLQS
+967 GFKENDLQT
-976 AWKSANQV
+976 AWKNANQV

-994 RQAAL
+994 RQAAV
-999 GSKLVDHDVRIH
+999 GSELVDHNVRIH
-1011 NAMQKVYGMANWNM
+1011 NAMQKVYGMADWNM

-1035 NQLISSTVLGPNAE
+1035 NQLLSSTVLGPNAE
-1049 TAFSSNFFKRQGGYK
+1049 TAFSSNYFKRQGGYK
-1064 QMKKI
+1064 QMRKI
-1069 FSDNADQIIYVLNE
+1069 FSDNADKIIYVLNE

>member
-1 MAIQGKIEAE
+1 
-11 NMKNE
+11 MKNE
-16 DCRMSNFETTKKDYQ
+16 DCRMSNFQTTEEEYR

-53 IFGNFAEQLT
+53 VFGNFAEQLT

-83 NELKYRADYPPVVTK
+83 NELKYRGDYPPIVTK
-98 YLDDIRRIRNL
+98 YLDDIRHIRNL

-115 FVVSKKQAL
+115 FIVSKKQAL
-124 EIDKK
+124 EVDKK
-129 AHLIW
+129 AYIIW
-134 SYFLEVYSQDNP
+134 NYFLEVYSQDEV
-146 AKYQTPVDQANIFQV
+146 KEYKTPIDQANIFQL
-161 QQAQIDQLKKELEA
+161 QQEQIEQLKKELEEA
-175 ALNSQNPLEVSK
+175 RKAQTPVEVSK
-187 EIREQR
+187 ELQVKRHKI
-193 RKVSVNFAKK
+193 SVQFAKK

-213 LIDKQLQEA
+213 LIDRQLQQA
-222 GWEADTEKLNNW
+222 GWEADSENLNNW
-234 KFKTEPKK
+234 KYKTAPQK

-297 FRSDYLLVDNQMGDY
+297 FRSDYLLVDNDMGEY
-312 KVPFIY
+312 RVPFIY

-336 FWDARNPKENAYALE
+336 FWDARNPKESAYALE

-361 KLTAKNPDE
+361 KLTSQNPELADK
-370 ANQDLVN
+370 DLV
-377 DNDFPK
+377 DDQDFPK
-383 FADRDYQVEAIKN
+383 FADRDYQVEAIKS

-438 LYLVDRNSLGKQ
+438 LYLVDRNSLGQQ

-464 ISSIYGVK
+464 IASIYGVK
-472 ELQDKLPDAS
+472 ELKDKLPDAS

-497 FYNDNEEEKPSVGQY
+497 FYNDDKEEKPSVGQY

-527 KELSDKEYQF
+527 KELSEKEYHF

-560 MTATPALQTTDIFGQ
+560 MTATPALQTTDIFGK

-613 GAEIS
+613 GAEID
-618 LFDQAS
+618 LFDQSS

-648 TENFNRVVCDYLAQN
+648 TESFNRVVCDYLAQN

-677 FAATDAHADM
+677 FAATDSHADM
-687 VVRLLREAFKKAGN
+687 VVRLLKESFKNAGN
-701 PVEDDAIEKIT
+701 PVDDDAIEKIT

-724 FKNEKNPNIVVTV
+724 FKNEKNPNIAVTV

-773 LCPEIHKAVFNI
+773 LCPEIHKSVFNI

-803 VVKNVKHDIHYF
+803 VVKNVSHDVHYF
-815 VKRKDEFGI
+815 IDQKHQFEINDNFK
-824 SDISEQYQIDLSAAV
+824 QYQIDMTAAI
-839 DRKIKCMNDAKRKDF
+839 DRKIKRMNDSKRKEF

-859 ISSID
+859 INSID
-864 QWARDLVHLNR
+864 QWARDLPRLNNQE
-875 KAFLNEWKN
+875 FLKEWKN
-884 IEQLDKLQG
+884 FEQLDRLSTGSQ
-893 DKPKQY
+893 KQY
-899 ISNAPDEY
+899 ISNEPDEY
-907 VGIER
+907 LGIER
-912 GYGQGNSDPE
+912 GYGQGNSNPE

-931 VKEHVNTIPALQIVA
+931 IKENVNEIPALQIVA

-960 KLELEKN
+960 KLELEKK
-967 GFKEHDLQS
+967 GFKENDLQT

-994 RQAAL
+994 RQAAV
-999 GSKLVDHDVRIH
+999 GSELVDHNVRIH
-1011 NAMQKVYGMANWNM
+1011 NAMQKVYGMADWNM

-1035 NQLISSTVLGPNAE
+1035 NQLLSSTVLGPNAE
-1049 TAFSSNFFKRQGGYK
+1049 TAFSSNYFRRQGGYK
-1064 QMKKI
+1064 QMRKI

>member
-1 MAIQGKIEAE
+1 
-11 NMKNE
+11 
-16 DCRMSNFETTKKDYQ
+16 MSNFQTTEEEYR

-53 IFGNFAEQLT
+53 VFGNFSEQLT

-83 NELKYRADYPPVVTK
+83 NELKYRGDYPPIVTK
-98 YLDDIRRIRNL
+98 YLDDIRHIRNL

-115 FVVSKKQAL
+115 FIVSKRQAL
-124 EIDKK
+124 EVDKK
-129 AHLIW
+129 AYIIW
-134 SYFLEVYSQDNP
+134 NYFLEVYSQDEV
-146 AKYQTPVDQANIFQV
+146 KEYKTPIDQANIFQL
-161 QQAQIDQLKKELEA
+161 QQEQIEQLKKELEEA
-175 ALNSQNPLEVSK
+175 RKAQTPVEVSK
-187 EIREQR
+187 ELQVKRHKI
-193 RKVSVNFAKK
+193 SVQFAKK

-213 LIDKQLQEA
+213 LIDRQLQQA
-222 GWEADTEKLNNW
+222 GWEADSENLNNW
-234 KFKTEPKK
+234 KYKTAPQK

-297 FRSDYLLVDNQMGDY
+297 FRSDYLLVDNDMGEY

-336 FWDARNPKENAYALE
+336 FWDARNPKESAYALE

-361 KLTAKNPDE
+361 KLTSQNPELAD
-370 ANQDLVN
+370 QDLV
-377 DNDFPK
+377 DDQDFPK
-383 FADRDYQVEAIKN
+383 FADRDYQVEAIKS

-438 LYLVDRNSLGKQ
+438 LYLVDRNSLGQQ

-464 ISSIYGVK
+464 IASIYGVK
-472 ELQDKLPDAS
+472 ELKDKLPDAS

-497 FYNDNEEEKPSVGQY
+497 FYNDDKEEKPSVGQY

-527 KELSDKEYQF
+527 KELSEKEYHF

-560 MTATPALQTTDIFGQ
+560 MTATPALQTTDIFGK

-613 GAEIS
+613 GAEID
-618 LFDQAS
+618 LFDQSS

-648 TENFNRVVCDYLAQN
+648 TESFNRVVCDYLAQN

-677 FAATDAHADM
+677 FAATDSHADM
-687 VVRLLREAFKKAGN
+687 VVRLLKESFKNAGN
-701 PVEDDAIEKIT
+701 PVDDDAIEKIT

-724 FKNEKNPNIVVTV
+724 FKNEKNPNIAVTV

-773 LCPEIHKAVFNI
+773 LCPEIHKSVFNI

-803 VVKNVKHDIHYF
+803 VVKNVSHDVHYF
-815 VKRKDEFGI
+815 IDQKHQFEVNDNFK
-824 SDISEQYQIDLSAAV
+824 QYQIDMTAAI
-839 DRKIKCMNDAKRKDF
+839 DRKIKRMNDSKRKEF

-859 ISSID
+859 INSID
-864 QWARDLVHLNR
+864 QWARDLPRLNNQE
-875 KAFLNEWKN
+875 FLKEWKN
-884 IEQLDKLQG
+884 FEQLDRLSTGSQ
-893 DKPKQY
+893 KQY
-899 ISNAPDEY
+899 ISNEPDEY
-907 VGIER
+907 LGIER
-912 GYGQGNSDPE
+912 GYGQGNSNPE

-931 VKEHVNTIPALQIVA
+931 IKENVNEIPALQIVA

-960 KLELEKN
+960 KLELEKK
-967 GFKEHDLQS
+967 GFKENDLQT

-994 RQAAL
+994 RQAAV
-999 GSKLVDHDVRIH
+999 GSELVDHNVRIH
-1011 NAMQKVYGMANWNM
+1011 NAMQKVYGMADWNM

-1035 NQLISSTVLGPNAE
+1035 NQLLSSTVLGPNAE
-1049 TAFSSNFFKRQGGYK
+1049 TAFSSNYFKRQGGYK
-1064 QMKKI
+1064 QMRKI

>member
-1 MAIQGKIEAE
+1 
-11 NMKNE
+11 MKNE
-16 DCRMSNFETTKKDYQ
+16 DCRMSNFQTTEEEYR

-53 IFGNFAEQLT
+53 VFGNFAEQLT

-83 NELKYRADYPPVVTK
+83 NELKYRGDYPPIVTK
-98 YLDDIRRIRNL
+98 YLDDIRNIRNL

-115 FVVSKKQAL
+115 FIVSKRQAL
-124 EIDKK
+124 EVDKK
-129 AHLIW
+129 AYIIW
-134 SYFLEVYSQDNP
+134 NYFLEVYSQDEV
-146 AKYQTPVDQANIFQV
+146 KEYKTPIDQANIFQL
-161 QQAQIDQLKKELEA
+161 QQEQIEQLKKELEEA
-175 ALNSQNPLEVSK
+175 RKAQTPVEVSK
-187 EIREQR
+187 ELQVKRHKI
-193 RKVSVNFAKK
+193 SVQFAKK

-213 LIDKQLQEA
+213 LIDRQLQQA
-222 GWEADTEKLNNW
+222 GWEADSENLNNW
-234 KFKTEPKK
+234 KYKTAPQK

-297 FRSDYLLVDNQMGDY
+297 FRSDYLLVDNDMGEY

-336 FWDARNPKENAYALE
+336 FWDARNSKESAYALE

-361 KLTAKNPDE
+361 KLTSQNPELAD
-370 ANQDLVN
+370 QDLV
-377 DNDFPK
+377 DDQDFPK
-383 FADRDYQVEAIKN
+383 FADRDYQVEAIKS

-438 LYLVDRNSLGKQ
+438 LYLVDRNSLGQQ

-464 ISSIYGVK
+464 IASIYGVK
-472 ELQDKLPDAS
+472 ELKDKLPDAS

-497 FYNDNEEEKPSVGQY
+497 FYNDDKEEKPSVGQY

-527 KELSDKEYQF
+527 KELSEKEYHF

-560 MTATPALQTTDIFGQ
+560 MTATPALQTTDIFGK

-613 GAEIS
+613 GAEID
-618 LFDQAS
+618 LFDQSS

-648 TENFNRVVCDYLAQN
+648 TESFNRVVCDYLAQN

-677 FAATDAHADM
+677 FAATDSHADM
-687 VVRLLREAFKKAGN
+687 VVRLLKESFKNAGN
-701 PVEDDAIEKIT
+701 PVDDDAIEKIT

-724 FKNEKNPNIVVTV
+724 FKNEKNPNIAVTV

-773 LCPEIHKAVFNI
+773 LCPEIHKSVFNI

-803 VVKNVKHDIHYF
+803 VVKNVSHDVHYF
-815 VKRKDEFGI
+815 IDQKHQFEVNDNFK
-824 SDISEQYQIDLSAAV
+824 QYQIDMTAAI
-839 DRKIKCMNDAKRKDF
+839 DRKIKRMNDSKRKEF

-859 ISSID
+859 INSID
-864 QWARDLVHLNR
+864 QWARDLPRLNNQE
-875 KAFLNEWKN
+875 FLKEWKN
-884 IEQLDKLQG
+884 FEQLDRLSTGSQ
-893 DKPKQY
+893 KQY
-899 ISNAPDEY
+899 ISNEPDEY
-907 VGIER
+907 LGIER
-912 GYGQGNSDPE
+912 GYGQGNSNPE

-931 VKEHVNTIPALQIVA
+931 IKENVNEIPALQIVA

-960 KLELEKN
+960 KLELEKK
-967 GFKEHDLQS
+967 GFKENDLQT
-976 AWKSANQV
+976 AWKNANQV

-994 RQAAL
+994 RQAAV
-999 GSKLVDHDVRIH
+999 GSELVDHNVRIH
-1011 NAMQKVYGMANWNM
+1011 NAMQKVYGMADWNM

-1035 NQLISSTVLGPNAE
+1035 NQLLSSTVLGPNAE
-1049 TAFSSNFFKRQGGYK
+1049 TAFSSNYFKRQGGYK
-1064 QMKKI
+1064 QMRKI
-1069 FSDNADQIIYVLNE
+1069 FSDNADKIIYVLNE

>member
-1 MAIQGKIEAE
+1 
-11 NMKNE
+11 MKNE
-16 DCRMSNFETTKKDYQ
+16 DCRMSNFQTTEEEYR

-53 IFGNFAEQLT
+53 VFGNFAEQLT

-83 NELKYRADYPPVVTK
+83 NELKYRGDYPPIVTK
-98 YLDDIRRIRNL
+98 YLDDIRHIRNL
-109 ADHDHQ
+109 ANHDHQ
-115 FVVSKKQAL
+115 FIVSKKQAL
-124 EIDKK
+124 EVDKK
-129 AHLIW
+129 AYIIW
-134 SYFLEVYSQDNP
+134 NYFLEVYSQDEV
-146 AKYQTPVDQANIFQV
+146 KEYKTPIDQANIFQL
-161 QQAQIDQLKKELEA
+161 QQEQIEQLKKELEEA
-175 ALNSQNPLEVSK
+175 RTAQKPVEVSK
-187 EIREQR
+187 EIQAKRH
-193 RKVSVNFAKK
+193 KISVQFAKK

-213 LIDKQLQEA
+213 LIDRQLQQA
-222 GWEADTEKLNNW
+222 GWEADSENLNNW
-234 KFKTEPKK
+234 KYKNAPQK

-262 LFKGLEFYGI
+262 LFKGIEFYGI

-292 SREVP
+292 SRGVP
-297 FRSDYLLVDNQMGDY
+297 FRSDYLLVDNDMGEY

-336 FWDARNPKENAYALE
+336 FWDARNPKESAYALE

-361 KLTAKNPDE
+361 KLTSQNPELAD
-370 ANQDLVN
+370 QDLV
-377 DNDFPK
+377 DDQDFPK
-383 FADRDYQVEAIKN
+383 FADRDYQVEAIKS
-396 IEEAIKDGKKRIL
+396 IEEAIKDGKKRVL

-438 LYLVDRNSLGKQ
+438 LYLVDRNSLGQQ

-464 ISSIYGVK
+464 IASIYGVK
-472 ELQDKLPDAS
+472 ELKDKLPDAS

-497 FYNDNEEEKPSVGQY
+497 FYNDDKEEKPSVGQY

-527 KELSDKEYQF
+527 KELSEKEYHF

-560 MTATPALQTTDIFGQ
+560 MTATPALQTTDIFGK

-613 GAEIS
+613 GAEID
-618 LFDQAS
+618 LFDQSS

-648 TENFNRVVCDYLAQN
+648 TESFNRVVCDYLAQN

-677 FAATDAHADM
+677 FAATDSHADM
-687 VVRLLREAFKKAGN
+687 VVRLLKESFKNAGN
-701 PVEDDAIEKIT
+701 PVDDDAIEKIT

-724 FKNEKNPNIVVTV
+724 FKNEKNPNIAVTV

-773 LCPEIHKAVFNI
+773 LCPEIHKSVFNI

-803 VVKNVKHDIHYF
+803 VVKNVSHDVHYF
-815 VKRKDEFGI
+815 IDQKHQFEVNDNFK
-824 SDISEQYQIDLSAAV
+824 QYQIDMTAAI
-839 DRKIKCMNDAKRKDF
+839 DRKIKRMNDSKRKEF

-859 ISSID
+859 INSID
-864 QWARDLVHLNR
+864 QWARDLPRLNNQE
-875 KAFLNEWKN
+875 FLKEWKN
-884 IEQLDKLQG
+884 FEQLDRLSTG
-893 DKPKQY
+893 SHKQY
-899 ISNAPDEY
+899 ISNEPDEY
-907 VGIER
+907 LGIER
-912 GYGQGNSDPE
+912 GYGQGNSNPE

-931 VKEHVNTIPALQIVA
+931 IKENVNEIPALQIVA

-960 KLELEKN
+960 KLELEKK
-967 GFKEHDLQS
+967 GFKENDLQT

-994 RQAAL
+994 RQAAV
-999 GSKLVDHDVRIH
+999 GSELVDHNVRIH
-1011 NAMQKVYGMANWNM
+1011 NAMQKVYGMADWNM
-1025 VQKSWLKKIE
+1025 VQRQWLKRIE
-1035 NQLISSTVLGPNAE
+1035 NQLLANTVLGPRAE
-1049 TAFSSNFFKRQGGYK
+1049 EVFNENYYFKRQGGYTDYQIVSEK

-1069 FSDNADQIIYVLNE
+1069 FADNADQIIYVLNE

>member
-1 MAIQGKIEAE
+1 
-11 NMKNE
+11 MKNE
-16 DCRMSNFETTKKDYQ
+16 DCRMSNFQTTEEEYR

-53 IFGNFAEQLT
+53 VFGNFSEQLT

-83 NELKYRADYPPVVTK
+83 NELKYRGDYPPIVTK
-98 YLDDIRRIRNL
+98 YLDDIRHIRNL

-115 FVVSKKQAL
+115 FIVSKKQAL
-124 EIDKK
+124 EVDKK
-129 AHLIW
+129 AYIIW
-134 SYFLEVYSQDNP
+134 NYFLEVYSQDEV
-146 AKYQTPVDQANIFQV
+146 KEYKTPIDQANIFQL
-161 QQAQIDQLKKELEA
+161 QQEQIEQLKKELEEA
-175 ALNSQNPLEVSK
+175 RKAQKPVEVSK
-187 EIREQR
+187 ELQAKRHKI
-193 RKVSVNFAKK
+193 SVQFAKK

-213 LIDKQLQEA
+213 LIDRQLQQA
-222 GWEADTEKLNNW
+222 GWEADSENLNNW
-234 KFKTEPKK
+234 KYKTAPQK
-242 GHNMAI
+242 GHNIAI

-297 FRSDYLLVDNQMGDY
+297 FRSDYLLVDNDMGEY

-336 FWDARNPKENAYALE
+336 FWDARNPKESAYALE

-361 KLTAKNPDE
+361 KLTSQNPELVDK
-370 ANQDLVN
+370 DLV
-377 DNDFPK
+377 DDQDFPR
-383 FADRDYQVEAIKN
+383 FADRDYQVEAIKS

-438 LYLVDRNSLGKQ
+438 LYLVDRNSLGQQ

-464 ISSIYGVK
+464 IASIYGVK
-472 ELQDKLPDAS
+472 ELKDKLPDAS

-497 FYNDNEEEKPSVGQY
+497 FYNDDKEEKPSVGQY

-527 KELSDKEYQF
+527 KELSEKEYHF

-549 VVDYFDATAIG
+549 VVAYFDATAIG
-560 MTATPALQTTDIFGQ
+560 MTATPALQTTDIFGK

-613 GAEIS
+613 GAEID
-618 LFDQAS
+618 LFDQSS

-648 TENFNRVVCDYLAQN
+648 TESFNRVVCDYLAQN

-677 FAATDAHADM
+677 FAATDSHADM
-687 VVRLLREAFKKAGN
+687 VVRLLKESFKNAGN
-701 PVEDDAIEKIT
+701 PVDDDAIEKIT

-724 FKNEKNPNIVVTV
+724 FKNEKNPNIAVTV

-773 LCPEIHKAVFNI
+773 LCPEIHKSVFNI

-790 IYDAMNKVTNMKP
+790 IYEAMNKVTNMKP
-803 VVKNVKHDIHYF
+803 VVKNVSHDVHYF
-815 VKRKDEFGI
+815 IDQKHQFEINDNFK
-824 SDISEQYQIDLSAAV
+824 QYQIDMTAAI
-839 DRKIKCMNDAKRKDF
+839 DRKIKRMNDSKRKEF

-859 ISSID
+859 INSID
-864 QWARDLVHLNR
+864 QWARDLPRLNNQE
-875 KAFLNEWKN
+875 FLKEWKN
-884 IEQLDKLQG
+884 FEQLDRLSTG
-893 DKPKQY
+893 SHKQY
-899 ISNAPDEY
+899 ISNEPDEY
-907 VGIER
+907 LGIER
-912 GYGQGNSDPE
+912 GYGQGNSNPE

-931 VKEHVNTIPALQIVA
+931 IKENVNEIPALQIVA

-960 KLELEKN
+960 KLELEKK
-967 GFKEHDLQS
+967 GFKENDLQT
-976 AWKSANQV
+976 AWKNANQV

-994 RQAAL
+994 RQAAV
-999 GSKLVDHDVRIH
+999 GSELVDHNVRIH
-1011 NAMQKVYGMANWNM
+1011 NAMQKVYGMADWNM

-1035 NQLISSTVLGPNAE
+1035 NQLLSSTVLGPNAE
-1049 TAFSSNFFKRQGGYK
+1049 TAFSSNYFKRQGGYK
-1064 QMKKI
+1064 QMRKI
-1069 FSDNADQIIYVLNE
+1069 FSDNADKIIYVLNE

>member
-1 MAIQGKIEAE
+1 
-11 NMKNE
+11 MKNE
-16 DCRMSNFETTKKDYQ
+16 DCRMSNFQTTEEEYR

-53 IFGNFAEQLT
+53 VFGNFAEQLT

-83 NELKYRADYPPVVTK
+83 NELKYRGDYPPIVTK
-98 YLDDIRRIRNL
+98 YLDDIRHIRNL

-115 FVVSKKQAL
+115 FIVSKKQAL
-124 EIDKK
+124 EVDKK
-129 AHLIW
+129 AYIIW
-134 SYFLEVYSQDNP
+134 NYFLEVYSQDEV
-146 AKYQTPVDQANIFQV
+146 KEYKTPIDQANIFQL
-161 QQAQIDQLKKELEA
+161 QQEQIEQLKKELEEA
-175 ALNSQNPLEVSK
+175 RKAQKPVEVSK
-187 EIREQR
+187 EIQAKRH
-193 RKVSVNFAKK
+193 KISVQFAKK

-213 LIDKQLQEA
+213 LIDQQLQQA
-222 GWEADTEKLNNW
+222 GWEADSENLNNW
-234 KFKTEPKK
+234 KYKTAPQK

-297 FRSDYLLVDNQMGDY
+297 FRSDYLLVDNDMGEY

-336 FWDARNPKENAYALE
+336 FWDARNPKESAYALE

-361 KLTAKNPDE
+361 KLTSQNPELADK
-370 ANQDLVN
+370 DLV
-377 DNDFPK
+377 DDQDFPK
-383 FADRDYQVEAIKN
+383 FADRDYQVEAIKS

-438 LYLVDRNSLGKQ
+438 LYLVDRNSLGQQ

-464 ISSIYGVK
+464 IASIYGVK
-472 ELQDKLPDAS
+472 ELKDKLPDAS

-497 FYNDNEEEKPSVGQY
+497 FYNDDKEEKPSVGQY

-527 KELSDKEYQF
+527 KELSEKEYHF

-560 MTATPALQTTDIFGQ
+560 MTATPALQTTDIFGK

-613 GAEIS
+613 GAEID
-618 LFDQAS
+618 LFDQSS

-648 TENFNRVVCDYLAQN
+648 TESFNRVVCDYLAQN

-677 FAATDAHADM
+677 FAATDSHADM
-687 VVRLLREAFKKAGN
+687 VVRLLKESFKNAGN
-701 PVEDDAIEKIT
+701 PVDDDAIEKIT

-724 FKNEKNPNIVVTV
+724 FKNEKNPNIAVTV

-773 LCPEIHKAVFNI
+773 LCPEIHKSVFNI

-803 VVKNVKHDIHYF
+803 VVKNVSHDVHYF
-815 VKRKDEFGI
+815 IDQKHQFEINDNFK
-824 SDISEQYQIDLSAAV
+824 QYQIDMTAAI
-839 DRKIKCMNDAKRKDF
+839 DRKIKRMNDSKRKEF

-859 ISSID
+859 INSID
-864 QWARDLVHLNR
+864 QWARDLPRLNNQE
-875 KAFLNEWKN
+875 FLKEWKN
-884 IEQLDKLQG
+884 FEQLDRLSTGSQ
-893 DKPKQY
+893 KQY
-899 ISNAPDEY
+899 ISNEPDEY
-907 VGIER
+907 LGIER
-912 GYGQGNSDPE
+912 GYGQGNSNPE

-931 VKEHVNTIPALQIVA
+931 IKENVNEIPALQIVA

-960 KLELEKN
+960 KLELEKK
-967 GFKEHDLQS
+967 GFKENDLQT
-976 AWKSANQV
+976 AWKNANQV

-994 RQAAL
+994 RQAAV
-999 GSKLVDHDVRIH
+999 GSELVDHNVRIH
-1011 NAMQKVYGMANWNM
+1011 NAMQKVYGMADWNM

-1035 NQLISSTVLGPNAE
+1035 NQLLSSTVLGPNAE
-1049 TAFSSNFFKRQGGYK
+1049 TAFSSNYFKRQGGYK
-1064 QMKKI
+1064 QMRKI

>member
-1 MAIQGKIEAE
+1 
-11 NMKNE
+11 
-16 DCRMSNFETTKKDYQ
+16 MSNFQTTEEEYR

-53 IFGNFAEQLT
+53 VFGNFAEQLT

-83 NELKYRADYPPVVTK
+83 NELKYRGDYPPIVTK
-98 YLDDIRRIRNL
+98 YLDDIRNIRNL

-115 FVVSKKQAL
+115 FIVSKKQAL
-124 EIDKK
+124 EVDKK
-129 AHLIW
+129 AYIIW
-134 SYFLEVYSQDNP
+134 NYFLEVYSQDEV
-146 AKYQTPVDQANIFQV
+146 KEYKTPIDQANIFQL
-161 QQAQIDQLKKELEA
+161 QQEQIEQLKKELEEA
-175 ALNSQNPLEVSK
+175 RKAQKPVEVSK
-187 EIREQR
+187 EIQAKRH
-193 RKVSVNFAKK
+193 KISVQFAKK

-213 LIDKQLQEA
+213 LIDRQLQQA
-222 GWEADTEKLNNW
+222 GWEADSENLNNW
-234 KFKTEPKK
+234 KYKTAPQK

-297 FRSDYLLVDNQMGDY
+297 FRSDYLLVDNDMGEY
-312 KVPFIY
+312 RVPFIY

-336 FWDARNPKENAYALE
+336 FWDARNPKESAYALE

-361 KLTAKNPDE
+361 KLTSQNPELAD
-370 ANQDLVN
+370 QDLV
-377 DNDFPK
+377 DDQDFPK
-383 FADRDYQVEAIKN
+383 FADRDYQVEAIKS

-438 LYLVDRNSLGKQ
+438 LYLVDRNSLGQQ

-464 ISSIYGVK
+464 IASIYGVK
-472 ELQDKLPDAS
+472 ELKDKLPDAS

-497 FYNDNEEEKPSVGQY
+497 FYNDDKEEKPSVGQY

-527 KELSDKEYQF
+527 KELSEKEYHF

-560 MTATPALQTTDIFGQ
+560 MTATPALQTTDIFGK

-613 GAEIS
+613 GAEID
-618 LFDQAS
+618 LFDQSS

-648 TENFNRVVCDYLAQN
+648 TESFNRVVCDYLAQN

-677 FAATDAHADM
+677 FAATDSHADM
-687 VVRLLREAFKKAGN
+687 VVRLLKESFKNAGN
-701 PVEDDAIEKIT
+701 PVDDDAIEKIT

-724 FKNEKNPNIVVTV
+724 FKNEKNPNIAVTV

-773 LCPEIHKAVFNI
+773 LCPEIHKSVFNI

-803 VVKNVKHDIHYF
+803 VVKNVSHDVHYF
-815 VKRKDEFGI
+815 IDQKHQFEVNDNFK
-824 SDISEQYQIDLSAAV
+824 QYQIDMTAAI
-839 DRKIKCMNDAKRKDF
+839 DRKIKRMNDSKRKEF

-859 ISSID
+859 INSID
-864 QWARDLVHLNR
+864 QWARDLPRLNNQE
-875 KAFLNEWKN
+875 FLKEWKN
-884 IEQLDKLQG
+884 FEQLDRLSTGSQ
-893 DKPKQY
+893 KQY
-899 ISNAPDEY
+899 ISNEPDEY
-907 VGIER
+907 LGIER
-912 GYGQGNSDPE
+912 GYGQGNSNPE

-931 VKEHVNTIPALQIVA
+931 IKENVNEIPALQIVA

-960 KLELEKN
+960 KLELEKK
-967 GFKEHDLQS
+967 GFKENDLQT
-976 AWKSANQV
+976 AWKNANQV

-994 RQAAL
+994 RQAAV
-999 GSKLVDHDVRIH
+999 GSELVDHNVRIH
-1011 NAMQKVYGMANWNM
+1011 NAMQKVYGMADWNM

-1035 NQLISSTVLGPNAE
+1035 NQLLSSTVLGPNAE
-1049 TAFSSNFFKRQGGYK
+1049 TAFSSNYFKRQGGYK
-1064 QMKKI
+1064 QMRKI
-1069 FSDNADQIIYVLNE
+1069 FSDNADKIIYVLNE

>member
-1 MAIQGKIEAE
+1 
-11 NMKNE
+11 
-16 DCRMSNFETTKKDYQ
+16 MSNFQTTEEEYR

-53 IFGNFAEQLT
+53 VFGNFAEQLT

-83 NELKYRADYPPVVTK
+83 NELKYRGDYPPIVTK
-98 YLDDIRRIRNL
+98 YLDDIRHIRNL

-115 FVVSKKQAL
+115 FIVSKRQAL
-124 EIDKK
+124 EVDKK
-129 AHLIW
+129 AYIIW
-134 SYFLEVYSQDNP
+134 NYFLEVYSQDEV
-146 AKYQTPVDQANIFQV
+146 KEYKTPIDQANIFQL
-161 QQAQIDQLKKELEA
+161 QQEQIEQLKKELEEA
-175 ALNSQNPLEVSK
+175 RKAQTPVEVSK
-187 EIREQR
+187 ELQVKRHKI
-193 RKVSVNFAKK
+193 SVQFAKK

-213 LIDKQLQEA
+213 LIDRQLQQA
-222 GWEADTEKLNNW
+222 GWEADSENLNNW
-234 KFKTEPKK
+234 KYKTAPQK

-297 FRSDYLLVDNQMGDY
+297 FRSDYLLVDNDMGEY

-336 FWDARNPKENAYALE
+336 FWDARNPKESAYALE

-361 KLTAKNPDE
+361 KLTSQNPELAD
-370 ANQDLVN
+370 QDLV
-377 DNDFPK
+377 DDQDFPK
-383 FADRDYQVEAIKN
+383 FADRDYQVEAIKS

-438 LYLVDRNSLGKQ
+438 LYLVDRNSLGQQ

-464 ISSIYGVK
+464 IASIYGVK
-472 ELQDKLPDAS
+472 ELKDKLPDAS

-497 FYNDNEEEKPSVGQY
+497 FYNDDKEEKPSVGQY

-527 KELSDKEYQF
+527 KELSEKEYHF

-560 MTATPALQTTDIFGQ
+560 MTATPALQTTDIFGK

-613 GAEIS
+613 GAEID
-618 LFDQAS
+618 LFDQSS

-648 TENFNRVVCDYLAQN
+648 TESFNRVVCDYLAQN

-677 FAATDAHADM
+677 FAATDSHADM
-687 VVRLLREAFKKAGN
+687 VVRLLKESFKNAGN
-701 PVEDDAIEKIT
+701 PVDDDAIEKIT

-724 FKNEKNPNIVVTV
+724 FKNEKNPNIAVTV

-773 LCPEIHKAVFNI
+773 LCPEIHKSVFNI

-803 VVKNVKHDIHYF
+803 VVKNVSHDVHYF
-815 VKRKDEFGI
+815 IDQKHQFEVNDNFK
-824 SDISEQYQIDLSAAV
+824 QYQIDMTAAI
-839 DRKIKCMNDAKRKDF
+839 DRKIKRMNDSKRKEF

-859 ISSID
+859 INSID
-864 QWARDLVHLNR
+864 QWARDLPRLNNQE
-875 KAFLNEWKN
+875 FLKEWKN
-884 IEQLDKLQG
+884 FEQLDRLSTG
-893 DKPKQY
+893 SHKQY
-899 ISNAPDEY
+899 ISNEPDEY
-907 VGIER
+907 LGIER
-912 GYGQGNSDPE
+912 GYGQGNSNPE

-931 VKEHVNTIPALQIVA
+931 IKENVNEIPALQIVA

-960 KLELEKN
+960 KLELEKK
-967 GFKEHDLQS
+967 GFKENDLQT

-994 RQAAL
+994 RQAAV
-999 GSKLVDHDVRIH
+999 GSELVDHNVRIH
-1011 NAMQKVYGMANWNM
+1011 NAMQKVYGMADWNM

-1035 NQLISSTVLGPNAE
+1035 NQLLSSTVLGPNAE
-1049 TAFSSNFFKRQGGYK
+1049 TAFSSNYFKRQGGYK
-1064 QMKKI
+1064 QMRKI

>member
-1 MAIQGKIEAE
+1 
-11 NMKNE
+11 
-16 DCRMSNFETTKKDYQ
+16 MSNFQTTEEEYR

-53 IFGNFAEQLT
+53 VFGNFAEQLT

-83 NELKYRADYPPVVTK
+83 NELKYRGDYPPIVTK
-98 YLDDIRRIRNL
+98 YLDDIRHIRNL

-115 FVVSKKQAL
+115 FIVSKKQAL
-124 EIDKK
+124 EVDKK
-129 AHLIW
+129 AYIIW
-134 SYFLEVYSQDNP
+134 NYFLEVYSQDEV
-146 AKYQTPVDQANIFQV
+146 KEYKTPIDQANIFQL
-161 QQAQIDQLKKELEA
+161 QQEQIEQLKKELEEA
-175 ALNSQNPLEVSK
+175 REAQKPIEVSK
-187 EIREQR
+187 ELQAKRH
-193 RKVSVNFAKK
+193 KVSVQFAKK

-213 LIDKQLQEA
+213 LIDRQLQQA
-222 GWEADTEKLNNW
+222 GWEADSENLNNW
-234 KFKTEPKK
+234 KYKTAPQK

-297 FRSDYLLVDNQMGDY
+297 FRSDYLLVDNDMGEY

-336 FWDARNPKENAYALE
+336 FWDARNPKESAYALE

-361 KLTAKNPDE
+361 KLTSQNPELADK
-370 ANQDLVN
+370 DLV
-377 DNDFPK
+377 DDQDFPK
-383 FADRDYQVEAIKN
+383 FADRDYQVEAIKS
-396 IEEAIKDGKKRIL
+396 IEEAIKDGKKRVL

-438 LYLVDRNSLGKQ
+438 LYLVDRNSLGQQ

-464 ISSIYGVK
+464 IASIYGVK
-472 ELQDKLPDAS
+472 ELKDKLPDAS

-497 FYNDNEEEKPSVGQY
+497 FYNDDKEEKPSVGQY

-527 KELSDKEYQF
+527 KELSEKEYHF

-560 MTATPALQTTDIFGQ
+560 MTATPALQTTDIFGK

-613 GAEIS
+613 GAEID
-618 LFDQAS
+618 LFDQSS

-648 TENFNRVVCDYLAQN
+648 TESFNRVVCDYLAQN

-677 FAATDAHADM
+677 FAATDSHADM
-687 VVRLLREAFKKAGN
+687 VVRLLKESFKNAGN
-701 PVEDDAIEKIT
+701 PVDDDAIEKIT

-724 FKNEKNPNIVVTV
+724 FKNEKNPNIAVTV

-773 LCPEIHKAVFNI
+773 LCPEIHKSVFNI

-803 VVKNVKHDIHYF
+803 VVKNVSHDVHYF
-815 VKRKDEFGI
+815 IDQKHQFEINDNFK
-824 SDISEQYQIDLSAAV
+824 QYQIDMTAAI
-839 DRKIKCMNDAKRKDF
+839 DRKIKRMNDSKRKEF

-859 ISSID
+859 INSID
-864 QWARDLVHLNR
+864 QWARDLPRLNNQE
-875 KAFLNEWKN
+875 FLKEWKN
-884 IEQLDKLQG
+884 FEQLDRLSTGSQ
-893 DKPKQY
+893 KQY
-899 ISNAPDEY
+899 ISNEPDEY
-907 VGIER
+907 LGIER
-912 GYGQGNSDPE
+912 GYGQGNSNPE

-931 VKEHVNTIPALQIVA
+931 IKENVNEIPALQIVA

-960 KLELEKN
+960 KLELEKK
-967 GFKEHDLQS
+967 GFKENDLQT
-976 AWKSANQV
+976 AWKNANQV

-994 RQAAL
+994 RQAAV
-999 GSKLVDHDVRIH
+999 GSELVDHNVRIH
-1011 NAMQKVYGMANWNM
+1011 NAMQKVYGMADWNM

-1035 NQLISSTVLGPNAE
+1035 NQLLSSTVLGPNAE
-1049 TAFSSNFFKRQGGYK
+1049 TAFSSNYFKRQGGYK
-1064 QMKKI
+1064 QMRKI

>member
-1 MAIQGKIEAE
+1 
-11 NMKNE
+11 MKNE
-16 DCRMSNFETTKKDYQ
+16 DCRMSNFQTTEEEYR

-53 IFGNFAEQLT
+53 VFGNFAEQLT

-83 NELKYRADYPPVVTK
+83 NELKYRGDYPPIVTK
-98 YLDDIRRIRNL
+98 YLDDIRNIRNL

-115 FVVSKKQAL
+115 FIVSKKQAL
-124 EIDKK
+124 EVDKK
-129 AHLIW
+129 AYIIW
-134 SYFLEVYSQDNP
+134 NYFLEVYSQDEV
-146 AKYQTPVDQANIFQV
+146 KEYKTPIDQANIFQL
-161 QQAQIDQLKKELEA
+161 QQEQIEQLKKELEEA
-175 ALNSQNPLEVSK
+175 RKAKKPVEVSK
-187 EIREQR
+187 EIQAKRH
-193 RKVSVNFAKK
+193 KISVQFAKK

-213 LIDKQLQEA
+213 LIDRQLQQA
-222 GWEADTEKLNNW
+222 GWEADSENLNNW
-234 KFKTEPKK
+234 KYKTAPQK

-297 FRSDYLLVDNQMGDY
+297 FRSDYLLVDNDMGEY

-336 FWDARNPKENAYALE
+336 FWDARNPKESAYALE

-361 KLTAKNPDE
+361 KLTSQNPELAD
-370 ANQDLVN
+370 QDLV
-377 DNDFPK
+377 DDQDFPK
-383 FADRDYQVEAIKN
+383 FADRDYQVEAIKS

-438 LYLVDRNSLGKQ
+438 LYLVDRNSLGQQ

-464 ISSIYGVK
+464 IASIYGVK
-472 ELQDKLPDAS
+472 ELKDKLPDAS

-497 FYNDNEEEKPSVGQY
+497 FYNDDKEEKPSVGQY

-527 KELSDKEYQF
+527 KELSEKEYHF

-560 MTATPALQTTDIFGQ
+560 MTATPALQTTDIFGK

-613 GAEIS
+613 GAEID
-618 LFDQAS
+618 LFDQSS

-648 TENFNRVVCDYLAQN
+648 TESFNRVVCDCLAQN

-677 FAATDAHADM
+677 FAATDSHADM
-687 VVRLLREAFKKAGN
+687 VVRLLKESFKNAGN
-701 PVEDDAIEKIT
+701 PVDDDAIEKIT

-724 FKNEKNPNIVVTV
+724 FKNEKNPNIAVTV

-773 LCPEIHKAVFNI
+773 LCPEIHKSVFNI

-803 VVKNVKHDIHYF
+803 VVKNVSHDVHYF
-815 VKRKDEFGI
+815 IDQKHQFEVNDNFK
-824 SDISEQYQIDLSAAV
+824 QYQIDMTAAI
-839 DRKIKCMNDAKRKDF
+839 DRKIKRMNDSKRKEF

-859 ISSID
+859 INSID
-864 QWARDLVHLNR
+864 QWARDLPRLNNQE
-875 KAFLNEWKN
+875 FLKEWKN
-884 IEQLDKLQG
+884 FEQLDRLSTGSQ
-893 DKPKQY
+893 KQY
-899 ISNAPDEY
+899 ISNEPDEY
-907 VGIER
+907 LGIER
-912 GYGQGNSDPE
+912 GYGQGNSNPE

-931 VKEHVNTIPALQIVA
+931 IKENVNEIPALQIVA

-960 KLELEKN
+960 KLELEKK
-967 GFKEHDLQS
+967 GFKENDLQT

-994 RQAAL
+994 RQAAV
-999 GSKLVDHDVRIH
+999 GSELVDHNVRIH
-1011 NAMQKVYGMANWNM
+1011 NAMQKVYGMADWNM

-1035 NQLISSTVLGPNAE
+1035 NQLLSSTVLGPNAE
-1049 TAFSSNFFKRQGGYK
+1049 TAFSSNYFKRQGGYK
-1064 QMKKI
+1064 QMRKI

>member
-1 MAIQGKIEAE
+1 
-11 NMKNE
+11 MKNE
-16 DCRMSNFETTKKDYQ
+16 DCRMSNFQATEEEYR

-53 IFGNFAEQLT
+53 VFGNFAEQLT

-83 NELKYRADYPPVVTK
+83 NELKYRGDYPPIVTK
-98 YLDDIRRIRNL
+98 YLDDIRHIRNL

-115 FVVSKKQAL
+115 FIVSKKQAL
-124 EIDKK
+124 EVDKK
-129 AHLIW
+129 AYIIW
-134 SYFLEVYSQDNP
+134 NYFLEVYSQDEV
-146 AKYQTPVDQANIFQV
+146 KEYKTPIDQANIFQL
-161 QQAQIDQLKKELEA
+161 QQEQIEQLKKELEEA
-175 ALNSQNPLEVSK
+175 RKAQKPVEVSK
-187 EIREQR
+187 EIQAKRH
-193 RKVSVNFAKK
+193 KISVQFAKK

-213 LIDKQLQEA
+213 LIDRQLQQA
-222 GWEADTEKLNNW
+222 GWEADSENLNNW
-234 KFKTEPKK
+234 KYKTAPQK

-297 FRSDYLLVDNQMGDY
+297 FRSDYLLVDNDMGEY

-336 FWDARNPKENAYALE
+336 FWDARNSKESAYALE

-361 KLTAKNPDE
+361 KLTSQNPELAD
-370 ANQDLVN
+370 QDLV
-377 DNDFPK
+377 DDQDFPK
-383 FADRDYQVEAIKN
+383 FADRDYQVEAIKS

-438 LYLVDRNSLGKQ
+438 LYLVDRNSLGQQ

-464 ISSIYGVK
+464 IASIYGVK
-472 ELQDKLPDAS
+472 ELKDKLPDAS

-497 FYNDNEEEKPSVGQY
+497 FYNDDKEEKPSVGQY

-527 KELSDKEYQF
+527 KELSEKEYHF

-560 MTATPALQTTDIFGQ
+560 MTATPALQTTDIFGK

-595 APTIIKTKLSQEG
+595 VPTIIKTKLSQEG

-613 GAEIS
+613 GAEID
-618 LFDQAS
+618 LFDQSS

-648 TENFNRVVCDYLAQN
+648 TESFNRVVCDYLAQN

-677 FAATDAHADM
+677 FAATDSHADM
-687 VVRLLREAFKKAGN
+687 VVRLLKESFKNAGN
-701 PVEDDAIEKIT
+701 PVDDDAIEKIT

-724 FKNEKNPNIVVTV
+724 FKNEKNPNIAVTV

-773 LCPEIHKAVFNI
+773 LCPEIHKSVFNI

-803 VVKNVKHDIHYF
+803 VVKNVSHDVHYF
-815 VKRKDEFGI
+815 IDQKHQFEINDNFK
-824 SDISEQYQIDLSAAV
+824 QYQIDMTAAI
-839 DRKIKCMNDAKRKDF
+839 DRKIKRMNDSKRKEF

-859 ISSID
+859 INSID
-864 QWARDLVHLNR
+864 QWVRDLPRLNNQE
-875 KAFLNEWKN
+875 FLKEWKN
-884 IEQLDKLQG
+884 FEQLDRLSTGSQ
-893 DKPKQY
+893 KQY
-899 ISNAPDEY
+899 ISNEPDEY
-907 VGIER
+907 LGIER
-912 GYGQGNSDPE
+912 GYGQGNSNPE

-931 VKEHVNTIPALQIVA
+931 IKENVNEISALQIVA

-960 KLELEKN
+960 KLELEKK
-967 GFKEHDLQS
+967 GFKENDLQT

-994 RQAAL
+994 RQAAV
-999 GSKLVDHDVRIH
+999 GSELVDHNVRIH
-1011 NAMQKVYGMANWNM
+1011 NAMQKVYGMADWNM

-1035 NQLISSTVLGPNAE
+1035 NQLLSSTVLGPNAE
-1049 TAFSSNFFKRQGGYK
+1049 TAFSSNYFKRQGGYK
-1064 QMKKI
+1064 QMRKI

>member
-1 MAIQGKIEAE
+1 
-11 NMKNE
+11 MKNE
-16 DCRMSNFETTKKDYQ
+16 DCRMSNFQTTEEEYR

-53 IFGNFAEQLT
+53 VFGNFAEQLT

-83 NELKYRADYPPVVTK
+83 NELKYRGDYPPIVTK
-98 YLDDIRRIRNL
+98 YLDDIRHIRNL

-115 FVVSKKQAL
+115 FIVSKKQAL
-124 EIDKK
+124 EVDKK
-129 AHLIW
+129 AYIIW
-134 SYFLEVYSQDNP
+134 NYFLEVYSQDEV
-146 AKYQTPVDQANIFQV
+146 KEYKTPIDQANIFQL
-161 QQAQIDQLKKELEA
+161 QQEQIEQLKKELEEA
-175 ALNSQNPLEVSK
+175 REAQKPIEVSK
-187 EIREQR
+187 ELQAKRHKI
-193 RKVSVNFAKK
+193 SVQFAKK

-213 LIDKQLQEA
+213 LIDRQLQQA
-222 GWEADTEKLNNW
+222 GWEADSENLNNW
-234 KFKTEPKK
+234 KYKTAPQK

-297 FRSDYLLVDNQMGDY
+297 FRSDYLLVDNDMGEY

-336 FWDARNPKENAYALE
+336 FWDARNPKESAYALE

-361 KLTAKNPDE
+361 KLTSQNPELADK
-370 ANQDLVN
+370 DLV
-377 DNDFPK
+377 DDQDFPK
-383 FADRDYQVEAIKN
+383 FADRDYQVEAIKS

-438 LYLVDRNSLGKQ
+438 LYLVDRNSLGQQ

-464 ISSIYGVK
+464 IASIYGVK
-472 ELQDKLPDAS
+472 ELKDKLPDAS

-497 FYNDNEEEKPSVGQY
+497 FYNDDKEEKPSVGQY

-527 KELSDKEYQF
+527 KELSEKEYHF

-560 MTATPALQTTDIFGQ
+560 MTATPALQTTDIFGK

-613 GAEIS
+613 GAEID
-618 LFDQAS
+618 LFDQSS

-648 TENFNRVVCDYLAQN
+648 TESFNRVVCDYLAQN

-677 FAATDAHADM
+677 FAATDSHADI
-687 VVRLLREAFKKAGN
+687 VVRLLKESFKNAGN
-701 PVEDDAIEKIT
+701 PVDDDAIEKIT

-724 FKNEKNPNIVVTV
+724 FKNEKNPNIAVTV

-773 LCPEIHKAVFNI
+773 LCPEIHKSVFNI

-803 VVKNVKHDIHYF
+803 VVKNVSHDVHYF
-815 VKRKDEFGI
+815 IDQKHQFEINDNFK
-824 SDISEQYQIDLSAAV
+824 QYQIDMTAAI
-839 DRKIKCMNDAKRKDF
+839 DRKIKRMNDSKRKEF

-859 ISSID
+859 INSID
-864 QWARDLVHLNR
+864 QWARDLPRLNNQE
-875 KAFLNEWKN
+875 FLKEWKN
-884 IEQLDKLQG
+884 FEQLDRLSTG
-893 DKPKQY
+893 SHKQY
-899 ISNAPDEY
+899 ISNEPDEY
-907 VGIER
+907 LGIER
-912 GYGQGNSDPE
+912 GYGQGNSNPE

-931 VKEHVNTIPALQIVA
+931 IKENVNEIPALQIVA

-960 KLELEKN
+960 KLELEKK
-967 GFKEHDLQS
+967 GFKENDLQT

-994 RQAAL
+994 RQAAV
-999 GSKLVDHDVRIH
+999 GSELVDHNVRIH
-1011 NAMQKVYGMANWNM
+1011 NAMQKVYGMADWNM

-1035 NQLISSTVLGPNAE
+1035 NQLLSSTVLGPNAE
-1049 TAFSSNFFKRQGGYK
+1049 TAFSSNYFKRQGGYK
-1064 QMKKI
+1064 QMRKI